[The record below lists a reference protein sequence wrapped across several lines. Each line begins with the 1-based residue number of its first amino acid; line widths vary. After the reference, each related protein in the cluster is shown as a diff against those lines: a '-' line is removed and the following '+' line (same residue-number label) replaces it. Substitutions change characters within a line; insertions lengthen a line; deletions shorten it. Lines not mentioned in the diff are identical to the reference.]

1 MVSSGMELIRN
12 AQALLPRRLTQMY
25 VDTKRSY
32 EQIVQA
38 NITNPQLS
46 SLHLK
51 LRIQKDRL
59 VAWGLEW
66 ADSKADQTGDID
78 GSLDRAGISD
88 LVASIMSS
96 IRELLDEAERIQ
108 PRSRPQL
115 PGGYPVEKAGM
126 LFSPTNQW
134 TSIDLA
140 RLGDIVKDITTSI
153 DTLCDLSRSQ
163 EILRQGS
170 TSQNE
175 KYSTGQSEKHSP
187 NAVFNPGK
195 SGVSQAQVSLENATT
210 AGNEPIPSTWS
221 EVAVST
227 RIDPSK
233 LRFPEVRQTTE
244 SSPPSY
250 ENIANKSDDRVFAC
264 LLDMSP
270 SNAPRNQSE
279 GKPVLLD
286 YGFIQDADPE
296 TGHLLSLRRYEELC
310 IALDQKFDESR
321 SRYTGTL
328 RLLGWFVD
336 PHRPRYAFVYEVP
349 GPASLN
355 IRSLD
360 QHHSPQSLLS
370 FLQHAADTV
379 SNNMP
384 CLEDRFRL
392 AFRLALS
399 LLHIHAKGISHRNI
413 NSSNVVFVDEDR
425 PTDANSMPWKEGAI
439 RHPLLTSFDTCAEDT
454 RVPHQESFIS
464 KIYRHPMAES
474 GKRTAYK
481 PAYDIYSLGLILLEV
496 GLWMPIHQLWKTKY
510 SHQIFKARLQTVY
523 SKKLAGKCGNRYMRV
538 VEYCLSAAD
547 TRRANQSTTNQ
558 QSSER
563 QQPKLQTDFYWNALK
578 PLERCCMIDD
588 DDQPIILPASFTSSP
603 PEPLPMGG
611 EAVSVPVPWQ
621 ALKADSPTQPG
632 HKVDLLVWSH
642 NIPQPA
648 RAYFDTVMMPR
659 LTRMLAKAIN
669 RWESYE
675 IDVFM
680 AGKNPETAKPTVL
693 MVCSSILRAWKI
705 LEYVNQDKG
714 LFDIQVASGQIT
726 WSKKK
731 KRRQKKAAAPEVSQV
746 TGRQP
751 SRYQEKPTCGAS
763 IGCFV
768 DEQHSEAVTFG
779 GIVLVNGEAHGMS
792 VHHMLQED
800 QEPDLSLD
808 GLESLLPD
816 EMAILD
822 ISEDKVHDLE
832 CLRALDSDDSEMVED
847 INMGDLPGTM
857 PGEGEHVIVTQPAL
871 DDVDENFFPDEDEM
885 SDDHLVSHGLGN
897 IHASSGQRRLM
908 YGSVAHEVDW
918 ALFKIHEE
926 RRAST
931 NTVEGG
937 VKHCQAQGSY
947 PSQVLKA
954 ETLGSLRVH
963 AYGSTSGLAT
973 GTILPTMQQ
982 TKMPGR
988 VYPSPVWRVKG
999 DFGVGGDSGA
1009 WVIDNATGGVCGHVT
1024 AYSEFGQY
1032 ATISPMEVM
1041 LHDME
1046 QILGASVALPPVY
1059 HDTKATACMS
1069 FKHQLVANEPQL
1081 IGIKGKN
1088 PIDRNNYRRESFG
1101 SDYVSGS
1108 EPEDD
1113 APKGTTAPISPPL
1126 ATSPPTSSHHQ
1137 MADISLDEV
1146 AKKWN
1151 REQGK
1156 RNSRGG
1162 SPIKEKGFGEPV
1174 QMKGDGVQARG

>member
-1 MVSSGMELIRN
+1 MDLIRN
-12 AQALLPRRLTQMY
+12 AHALLPRRLTQMY

-51 LRIQKDRL
+51 LRVQKDRL

-66 ADSKADQTGDID
+66 ADSKADHTGDID

-108 PRSRPQL
+108 PRSRSQI
-115 PGGYPVEKAGM
+115 PGGYPVDKAGM
-126 LFSPTNQW
+126 LFSPSNQW

-140 RLGDIVKDITTSI
+140 RLEDIVKDITTSI

-163 EILRQGS
+163 EIHHQGS
-170 TSQNE
+170 TRQNE
-175 KYSTGQSEKHSP
+175 KHSTGQTEKQSS
-187 NAVFNPGK
+187 NAIINPGK
-195 SGVSQAQVSLENATT
+195 SGVSQAQVSSENTMT
-210 AGNEPIPSTWS
+210 AGRGSILSTWS
-221 EVAVST
+221 QAAAST
-227 RIDPSK
+227 RIDPSR
-233 LRFPEVRQTTE
+233 LRFQEIKQTTE
-244 SSPPSY
+244 PSPPSY

-264 LLDMSP
+264 LLDVPP
-270 SNAPRNQSE
+270 SNAPQNQSE

-286 YGFIQDADPE
+286 YGFIQDADSE
-296 TGHLLSLRRYEELC
+296 TGRLPSLRRYEELC
-310 IALDQKFDESR
+310 IALDQKFDDTR
-321 SRYTGTL
+321 SRYTGTM
-328 RLLGWFVD
+328 RLIGWFVD

-349 GPASLN
+349 GPTSLN
-355 IRSLD
+355 LSSLD

-370 FLQHAADTV
+370 FLQHSANTV
-379 SNNMP
+379 TNNMP

-399 LLHIHAKGISHRNI
+399 LLHIHAKGVTHRNI
-413 NSSNVVFVDEDR
+413 NSSNIIFVDQTHSAD
-425 PTDANSMPWKEGAI
+425 TNTSPWKDGAI
-439 RHPLLTSFDTCAEDT
+439 RRPLLTSFDTSAENAHAA
-454 RVPHQESFIS
+454 HQESFIS
-464 KIYRHPMAES
+464 SIYRHPMAES
-474 GKRTAYK
+474 GKRTTYK

-496 GLWMPIHQLWKTKY
+496 GLWMPIHTLWKTKY
-510 SHQIFKARLQTVY
+510 SHQIFKGRLQTVY
-523 SKKLAGKCGNRYMRV
+523 CKKLAGKCGNRYMRV

-547 TRRANQSTTNQ
+547 ASRPSQTNSNQ

-588 DDQPIILPASFTSSP
+588 DDQPIILPASFTSVP
-603 PEPLPMGG
+603 PEPLPVAS
-611 EAVSVPVPWQ
+611 EAVSEQVPWQ
-621 ALKADSPTQPG
+621 ALKVDSPTQPG
-632 HKVDLLVWSH
+632 HKCDLLVWSH
-642 NIPQPA
+642 SLPQPV
-648 RAYFDTVMMPR
+648 RTYFDTVMMPR
-659 LTRMLAKAIN
+659 LSRMLAKAIN

-675 IDVFM
+675 INVFM
-680 AGKNPETAKPTVL
+680 AGKTPETAKPTVL

-705 LEYVNQDKG
+705 LQYVNEDKG
-714 LFDIQVASGQIT
+714 LFDVQVASGQIT

-731 KRRQKKAAAPEVSQV
+731 KRRPKKAAAPEVTQ
-746 TGRQP
+746 TNGRQP

-779 GIVLVNGEAHGMS
+779 GIVLVDGEAHGMS

-800 QEPDLSLD
+800 QEPDLSLE

-822 ISEDKVHDLE
+822 ISEDKMHDLE
-832 CLRALDSDDSEMVED
+832 CLRALDSEDSGMFED

-857 PGEGEHVIVTQPAL
+857 PGDGEHIIVTQPAL
-871 DDVDENFFPDEDEM
+871 DDVDDKFFPDEDEM

-897 IHASSGQRRLM
+897 IHASSGLRRLT
-908 YGSVAHEVDW
+908 YGSVAHEIDW

-937 VKHCQAQGSY
+937 AKHCQAQGSY

-954 ETLGSLRVH
+954 ENLGSLQVH
-963 AYGSTSGLAT
+963 AYGSTSGLAS

-1032 ATISPMEVM
+1032 ATIAPMEVM

-1046 QILGASVALPPVY
+1046 QILGASVALPPT
-1059 HDTKATACMS
+1059 HDEATANAAMS
-1069 FKHQLVANEPQL
+1069 FKYQIVANEPQL
-1081 IGIKGKN
+1081 AENKGKN
-1088 PIDRNNYRRESFG
+1088 PISCDRHRRHSID
-1101 SDYVSGS
+1101 SDYSLAS
-1108 EPEDD
+1108 EPEYE
-1113 APKGTTAPISPPL
+1113 AAKGPITPPLSPPI
-1126 ATSPPTSSHHQ
+1126 ATSPPASSNQQ
-1137 MADISLDEV
+1137 MADLSLDEV

-1162 SPIKEKGFGEPV
+1162 SPIKGKGLREPV
-1174 QMKGDGVQARG
+1174 QMNGDGVQARA

>member
-1 MVSSGMELIRN
+1 MELIRN
-12 AQALLPRRLTQMY
+12 AHALLPRRLTQMY

-32 EQIVQA
+32 ELIVQA

-51 LRIQKDRL
+51 LRIQKDRY

-66 ADSKADQTGDID
+66 ADSKADQGGDID

-115 PGGYPVEKAGM
+115 PGGYPIDNKAM
-126 LFSPTNQW
+126 LFNPTNQW
-134 TSIDLA
+134 TPVDVA
-140 RLGDIVKDITTSI
+140 RLEDIVKDITTSI

-170 TSQNE
+170 THHDAKPSI
-175 KYSTGQSEKHSP
+175 GQSEKQSS

-195 SGVSQAQVSLENATT
+195 SGVAQAQLSLENVTT
-210 AGNEPIPSTWS
+210 ADSGSVPPMWS
-221 EVAVST
+221 RVTVST
-227 RIDPSK
+227 KIDPSR
-233 LRFPEVRQTTE
+233 LRFPMGRPTTE

-250 ENIANKSDDRVFAC
+250 ENIANKSDDRLFAW
-264 LLDMSP
+264 LLDVLP
-270 SNAPRNQSE
+270 SSAPLNHSE

-286 YGFIQDADPE
+286 YGSLQDIDPE
-296 TGHLLSLRRYEELC
+296 TGRLPSLRRYEELWR
-310 IALDQKFDESR
+310 AFGQKSDESR
-321 SRYTGTL
+321 SRYIGTM
-328 RLLGWFVD
+328 RLIGWFVD
-336 PHRPRYAFVYEVP
+336 SYRRRYAFVYEVP
-349 GPASLN
+349 GPAFLS
-355 IRSLD
+355 IDSLD
-360 QHHSPQSLLS
+360 LRYSPQSLLS
-370 FLQHAADTV
+370 FLQHAANTD

-399 LLHIHAKGISHRNI
+399 LLHIHANGISHRNI
-413 NSSNVVFVDEDR
+413 NSSNVVFVDGSR
-425 PTDANSMPWKEGAI
+425 PTDANSMPWKDGAI
-439 RHPLLTSFDTCAEDT
+439 RHPLLTSFDTSAEDT
-454 RVPHQESFIS
+454 HVAHQESFIS
-464 KIYRHPMAES
+464 SIYRHPMAES
-474 GKRTAYK
+474 GKRTTYK
-481 PAYDIYSLGLILLEV
+481 AAYDIYSLGLILLEV

-510 SHQIFKARLQTVY
+510 SHQHFKARLQNVY

-538 VEYCLSAAD
+538 IEYCLSAAD
-547 TRRANQSTTNQ
+547 TRR
-558 QSSER
+558 SER

-588 DDQPIILPASFTSSP
+588 DDQPMILPASFTSSAS
-603 PEPLPMGG
+603 EPLPGAR
-611 EAVSVPVPWQ
+611 EVVPAPVPWQ
-621 ALKADSPTQPG
+621 ALKVDSPTQPG
-632 HKVDLLVWSH
+632 YKSDLLVWSH

-659 LTRMLAKAIN
+659 LSRMLAKAIN

-680 AGKNPETAKPTVL
+680 AGNTPETAKPTVL
-693 MVCSSILRAWKI
+693 MVCNSILRAWKI
-705 LEYVNQDKG
+705 MQYVNEDKR

-726 WSKKK
+726 CSKKK
-731 KRRQKKAAAPEVSQV
+731 KRRQKKVVGPGANQAS
-746 TGRQP
+746 TRQP

-792 VHHMLQED
+792 VHHMLQEEK
-800 QEPDLSLD
+800 EPDLSVE
-808 GLESLLPD
+808 GFECLLPD

-822 ISEDKVHDLE
+822 ISEDKLHDLE
-832 CLRALDSDDSEMVED
+832 CLRALDSDDSDMDED
-847 INMGDLPGTM
+847 VNMGDLPGTM
-857 PGEGEHVIVTQPAL
+857 PGGGEHVIVTQPAL
-871 DDVDENFFPDEDEM
+871 DDVEENFFPDPREM

-897 IHASSGQRRLM
+897 IHASSGLRRLT

-926 RRAST
+926 RRTAT

-937 VKHCQAQGSY
+937 AKHCQVQGSY
-947 PSQVLKA
+947 PSLVLKA

-963 AYGSTSGLAT
+963 AFGSTSGLAT

-1009 WVIDNATGGVCGHVT
+1009 WVIDNATGGLCGHVT
-1024 AYSEFGQY
+1024 AYSDFGQY
-1032 ATISPMEVM
+1032 ATIAPMEVM

-1046 QILGASVALPPVY
+1046 KVLGASVTLPQTQ
-1059 HDTKATACMS
+1059 DGATATADLSVRDQIIADEQQCTES
-1069 FKHQLVANEPQL
+1069 
-1081 IGIKGKN
+1081 KGKN
-1088 PIDRNNYRRESFG
+1088 PIDSENDRRQSID
-1101 SDYVSGS
+1101 SYYISGNDS
-1108 EPEDD
+1108 EDD
-1113 APKGTTAPISPPL
+1113 AATGPAPLISPPL
-1126 ATSPPTSSHHQ
+1126 ATSPPASSHQ
-1137 MADISLDEV
+1137 ERADISLDEV

-1151 REQGK
+1151 REQEK

-1162 SPIKEKGFGEPV
+1162 SPIKGKGLAEPV

>member
-1 MVSSGMELIRN
+1 
-12 AQALLPRRLTQMY
+12 MY
-25 VDTKRSY
+25 VETKRSY

-66 ADSKADQTGDID
+66 ADSKADQPGDID
-78 GSLDRAGISD
+78 KSLDRAGISD
-88 LVASIMSS
+88 LVVSIMSS

-108 PRSRPQL
+108 PRSRSHI
-115 PGGYPVEKAGM
+115 PGGYPVDKAGM
-126 LFSPTNQW
+126 LFSPSNQW

-140 RLGDIVKDITTSI
+140 RLEDIVKDITTSI

-170 TSQNE
+170 TSQDE
-175 KYSTGQSEKHSP
+175 KRSTGQSGKQPS
-187 NAVFNPGK
+187 NTVFNPGK

-210 AGNEPIPSTWS
+210 AVKESMASAWS
-221 EVAVST
+221 QVAVST
-227 RIDPSK
+227 QIDPSK

-264 LLDMSP
+264 LLDMLP
-270 SNAPRNQSE
+270 SNAPRDQSE

-296 TGHLLSLRRYEELC
+296 TGQLPSLRRYEELC
-310 IALDQKFDESR
+310 IALDQEYDESR
-321 SRYTGTL
+321 SRYTGTM

-349 GPASLN
+349 GPISLS
-355 IRSLD
+355 IRSLN

-370 FLQHAADTV
+370 FLQHAANTI

-413 NSSNVVFVDEDR
+413 NSSNIVFMDDDH
-425 PTDANSMPWKEGAI
+425 PTDPDAMPWKEGAI
-439 RHPLLTSFDTCAEDT
+439 RHPLLTSFDTCAEDA
-454 RVPHQESFIS
+454 RAPHQESFIS
-464 KIYRHPMAES
+464 SIYRHPMAKS
-474 GKRTAYK
+474 GKRIAYK

-496 GLWMPIHQLWKTKY
+496 GLWMPIHTLWKTKY
-510 SHQIFKARLQTVY
+510 SEQGFKTRLQTLY

-547 TRRANQSTTNQ
+547 VRRPNPSATNQ
-558 QSSER
+558 QSSQR
-563 QQPKLQTDFYWNALK
+563 QQPKLQTDFYWNVLK

-588 DDQPIILPASFTSSP
+588 DDQPIILPAAFTSDP
-603 PEPLPMGG
+603 PEPLSVTN
-611 EAVSVPVPWQ
+611 EAVSVPIPWQ
-621 ALKADSPTQPG
+621 ALKADSPIQPG
-632 HKVDLLVWSH
+632 HKVDVLVWSH

-648 RAYFDTVMMPR
+648 RTYFDMVMMPR
-659 LTRMLAKAIN
+659 LSRMLAKAIN

-680 AGKNPETAKPTVL
+680 AGKTPETAKPTIL
-693 MVCSSILRAWKI
+693 MVCNSILRAWKI
-705 LEYVNQDKG
+705 LEYVNQDKR

-731 KRRQKKAAAPEVSQV
+731 KRRQKKAADPGVAQIK
-746 TGRQP
+746 GRQP

-808 GLESLLPD
+808 GIEGLLPD

-822 ISEDKVHDLE
+822 ISEDKLHDLE
-832 CLRALDSDDSEMVED
+832 CLRALDSEGFDILED
-847 INMGDLPGTM
+847 VNMGDLPGTL
-857 PGEGEHVIVTQPAL
+857 PGEGEHIIVTQPAL
-871 DDVDENFFPDEDEM
+871 DDVDENFFPDEDEI
-885 SDDHLVSHGLGN
+885 SDDHLVSHGLGS
-897 IHASSGQRRLM
+897 IHASSGLRRVT
-908 YGSVAHEVDW
+908 YQSVAHEVDW
-918 ALFKIHEE
+918 LLFKIHEE

-931 NTVEGG
+931 NMLEGG
-937 VKHCQAQGSY
+937 AKHCQAQGSY
-947 PSQVLKA
+947 PSEVLKA
-954 ETLGSLRVH
+954 ETLGSLQVH

-973 GTILPTMQQ
+973 GTILPSMQQ

-1032 ATISPMEVM
+1032 ATIAPMEVL

-1046 QILGASVALPPVY
+1046 QTLKASVALPPTHHGV
-1059 HDTKATACMS
+1059 TATAAMS
-1069 FKHQLVANEPQL
+1069 FKHQMYGNEPQL
-1081 IGIKGKN
+1081 TGKGK
-1088 PIDRNNYRRESFG
+1088 ESTFG
-1101 SDYVSGS
+1101 CQSSTSNFISGS
-1108 EPEDD
+1108 EPEGDV
-1113 APKGTTAPISPPL
+1113 ANGKIGPFSPPI
-1126 ATSPPTSSHHQ
+1126 ATSPSHNQ
-1137 MADISLDEV
+1137 MVDLSLDEV

-1156 RNSRGG
+1156 KNSRGG
-1162 SPIKEKGFGEPV
+1162 SPIKEKGFGDPV
-1174 QMKGDGVQARG
+1174 QMTGDGVQARG

>member
-1 MVSSGMELIRN
+1 
-12 AQALLPRRLTQMY
+12 MY

-32 EQIVQA
+32 EQVVQA

-51 LRIQKDRL
+51 LRVQKDRL

-66 ADSKADQTGDID
+66 ADSKAEQIGDID

-115 PGGYPVEKAGM
+115 PGGYPVDKAGM

-140 RLGDIVKDITTSI
+140 RLEDIVKDITTSI

-170 TSQNE
+170 TGQNE
-175 KYSTGQSEKHSP
+175 KRSTGQNEKQSS
-187 NAVFNPGK
+187 NVVFNPGK

-210 AGNEPIPSTWS
+210 AGKESVLSTWS
-221 EVAVST
+221 QVALST
-227 RIDPSK
+227 WIDPSR

-264 LLDMSP
+264 LLDVLP
-270 SNAPRNQSE
+270 STASRNQSE
-279 GKPVLLD
+279 GRPVLLD
-286 YGFIQDADPE
+286 YGFFQDADPE
-296 TGHLLSLRRYEELC
+296 TGRLPSLRRYEELC
-310 IALDQKFDESR
+310 IALDQKSDDSR
-321 SRYTGTL
+321 SRYTGTT

-336 PHRPRYAFVYEVP
+336 PHRQRYAFVYEVP
-349 GPASLN
+349 GPASLS

-360 QHHSPQSLLS
+360 QLHPPQSLLS
-370 FLQHAADTV
+370 FLQHAANTI

-413 NSSNVVFVDEDR
+413 NSSNVVFVDESR
-425 PTDANSMPWKEGAI
+425 STDTNAMPWKDGAI
-439 RHPLLTSFDTCAEDT
+439 RHPLLTSFDTSAEDT
-454 RVPHQESFIS
+454 PTAHRESFIS
-464 KIYRHPMAES
+464 SIYRHPMAES

-496 GLWMPIHQLWKTKY
+496 GLWMPIHQFWKTKY

-538 VEYCLSAAD
+538 VEYCLSAAEA
-547 TRRANQSTTNQ
+547 RRPNQSTANQ
-558 QSSER
+558 QTSER
-563 QQPKLQTDFYWNALK
+563 QQPKLQMDFYWNALK

-588 DDQPIILPASFTSSP
+588 DDQPIILPASFTSGP
-603 PEPLPMGG
+603 PEPLPVAS
-611 EAVSVPVPWQ
+611 EVVSAPVPWQ
-621 ALKADSPTQPG
+621 ALKVDSPTQPG
-632 HKVDLLVWSH
+632 HKFDILVWSH

-648 RAYFDTVMMPR
+648 RTYFDAVMMPR
-659 LTRMLAKAIN
+659 LSRMLAKAIN

-675 IDVFM
+675 VDVFM
-680 AGKNPETAKPTVL
+680 AGKTPETAKPTVL

-705 LEYVNQDKG
+705 MQYVNEDKG

-731 KRRQKKAAAPEVSQV
+731 KRRQKKGAAPEVNQI

-751 SRYQEKPTCGAS
+751 SRYQDKPTCGAS

-808 GLESLLPD
+808 GLEGLLPD

-822 ISEDKVHDLE
+822 ISEDKLHDLE
-832 CLRALDSDDSEMVED
+832 CLRALDSDDFDIVED

-857 PGEGEHVIVTQPAL
+857 PGDGEHVIVTQPAL
-871 DDVDENFFPDEDEM
+871 DDVDEKFFPDEDEM

-897 IHASSGQRRLM
+897 IHASSGLRRLT

-931 NTVEGG
+931 NIVEGG
-937 VKHCQAQGSY
+937 AKHCHAQGSY

-973 GTILPTMQQ
+973 GTILPTMQH

-988 VYPSPVWRVKG
+988 IYPSPVWRVKG

-1032 ATISPMEVM
+1032 ATIAPMEVM

-1046 QILGASVALPPVY
+1046 QTLGASVALPPT
-1059 HDTKATACMS
+1059 HDGATGTVVTS
-1069 FKHQLVANEPQL
+1069 FKHQIVVNEPQL
-1081 IGIKGKN
+1081 TGNKGKD
-1088 PIDRNNYRRESFG
+1088 PIDRDDYRLQSIK
-1101 SDYVSGS
+1101 SNYVSGS

-1113 APKGTTAPISPPL
+1113 AAKGTTAPISPPL
-1126 ATSPPTSSHHQ
+1126 ATSPPASSHHQ
-1137 MADISLDEV
+1137 VADLSLDEV

-1162 SPIKEKGFGEPV
+1162 SPIKGKGFVEPV
-1174 QMKGDGVQARG
+1174 QMNGDGVQARG

>member
-1 MVSSGMELIRN
+1 
-12 AQALLPRRLTQMY
+12 MY
-25 VDTKRSY
+25 VDTKKSY
-32 EQIVQA
+32 EQVVQA

-51 LRIQKDRL
+51 LRVQKDRL

-108 PRSRPQL
+108 PRSRPQI
-115 PGGYPVEKAGM
+115 PGGYPVDKAGM
-126 LFSPTNQW
+126 LFSPANQW
-134 TSIDLA
+134 TSLDLA
-140 RLGDIVKDITTSI
+140 RLEDIVKDITTSI

-163 EILRQGS
+163 EILRHGS
-170 TSQNE
+170 SGQNE
-175 KYSTGQSEKHSP
+175 KRSTGQAEKQFPS
-187 NAVFNPGK
+187 AILNPGK
-195 SGVSQAQVSLENATT
+195 SGVSHAQVALENATT
-210 AGNEPIPSTWS
+210 AVKESIPASWS
-221 EVAVST
+221 QATAST
-227 RIDPSK
+227 RIDPSR
-233 LRFPEVRQTTE
+233 LRFPEVRKTTE

-250 ENIANKSDDRVFAC
+250 ENIANKSDDRLFAC
-264 LLDMSP
+264 LLDILP
-270 SNAPRNQSE
+270 SNAPRNQYE

-286 YGFIQDADPE
+286 YGFIQDVDPE
-296 TGHLLSLRRYEELC
+296 TGRLPSLRRYEELC
-310 IALDQKFDESR
+310 IALDQNSEESS
-321 SRYTGTL
+321 SRYTGTM

-349 GPASLN
+349 RPASLS
-355 IRSLD
+355 ITSLD
-360 QHHSPQSLLS
+360 QYHPPQSLLS
-370 FLQHAADTV
+370 FLQHAANTV
-379 SNNMP
+379 TINMP

-399 LLHIHAKGISHRNI
+399 LLHIHAKGVSHRNI
-413 NSSNVVFVDEDR
+413 NSSNVVFVDVDR
-425 PTDANSMPWKEGAI
+425 PTDTNPMPWKDGAI
-439 RHPLLTSFDTCAEDT
+439 RRPFLTSFDTSAEDT
-454 RVPHQESFIS
+454 RAAHQESFIS
-464 KIYRHPMAES
+464 SIYRHPMAES

-481 PAYDIYSLGLILLEV
+481 SAYDIYSLGLILLEV

-510 SHQIFKARLQTVY
+510 SHRSFKARLQTVY
-523 SKKLAGKCGNRYMRV
+523 SKKLAGKCGDRYMRV
-538 VEYCLSAAD
+538 VEYCLTAAD
-547 TRRANQSTTNQ
+547 AKRPNQSNANQQ
-558 QSSER
+558 PSER
-563 QQPKLQTDFYWNALK
+563 QHPKLQTDFYWNALK

-588 DDQPIILPASFTSSP
+588 DDQPIVLPASLTPSHP
-603 PEPLPMGG
+603 DPLPVAS
-611 EAVSVPVPWQ
+611 EAVSAPVPWQ
-621 ALKADSPTQPG
+621 ALKVDSPTQPG
-632 HKVDLLVWSH
+632 HKCDLLVWSH
-642 NIPQPA
+642 NIPQPV

-659 LTRMLAKAIN
+659 LSRMLAKAIN

-675 IDVFM
+675 VNVFM
-680 AGKNPETAKPTVL
+680 AGKSPETAKPTVL

-705 LEYVNQDKG
+705 LQYVNEDKG
-714 LFDIQVASGQIT
+714 LFDIQVASGQIS

-731 KRRQKKAAAPEVSQV
+731 KRRQKKAVTPEVSQ
-746 TGRQP
+746 TKGRQP
-751 SRYQEKPTCGAS
+751 SRYQAKPTCGAS

-779 GIVLVNGEAHGMS
+779 GIVLVDGEAHGMS

-822 ISEDKVHDLE
+822 ISEDRLHDLE
-832 CLRALDSDDSEMVED
+832 CLRALDSDDSEIVDD

-857 PGEGEHVIVTQPAL
+857 PGEGEHIIVTQPAL
-871 DDVDENFFPDEDEM
+871 DDVEENFFPDEDEM

-897 IHASSGQRRLM
+897 IHASSGLRRLT

-937 VKHCQAQGSY
+937 VKHCQAQGTY

-954 ETLGSLRVH
+954 EALGSLQVH
-963 AYGSTSGLAT
+963 AYGSTSGLAA

-999 DFGVGGDSGA
+999 EFGVGGDSGA

-1024 AYSEFGQY
+1024 AYSDFGQY
-1032 ATISPMEVM
+1032 ATIAPMEVM

-1046 QILGASVALPPVY
+1046 QTLGASVALPPTHHEAAV
-1059 HDTKATACMS
+1059 MS
-1069 FKHQLVANEPQL
+1069 FKHQIVADETQL
-1081 IGIKGKN
+1081 TQDKGKG
-1088 PIDRNNYRRESFG
+1088 PINCEYTRRRSIDSNYN
-1101 SDYVSGS
+1101 SDS

-1113 APKGTTAPISPPL
+1113 AAKGSMTPPLSPPI
-1126 ATSPPTSSHHQ
+1126 ATSPPASSHQQ
-1137 MADISLDEV
+1137 MADLSLDEV

-1162 SPIKEKGFGEPV
+1162 SPIKGKGKGFGEPV
-1174 QMKGDGVQARG
+1174 QMKGDGVQARC

>member
-1 MVSSGMELIRN
+1 
-12 AQALLPRRLTQMY
+12 MY
-25 VDTKRSY
+25 VDTKKSY
-32 EQIVQA
+32 EQVVQA

-51 LRIQKDRL
+51 LRVQKDRL

-108 PRSRPQL
+108 PRSRPQI
-115 PGGYPVEKAGM
+115 PGGYPVDKAGM

-140 RLGDIVKDITTSI
+140 RLEDIVKDITTSI

-163 EILRQGS
+163 QIHRQGS
-170 TSQNE
+170 TAQNE
-175 KYSTGQSEKHSP
+175 KVSTDQTEKQSS
-187 NAVFNPGK
+187 NAVPKPGK
-195 SGVSQAQVSLENATT
+195 SGVSLAQVSLENATT
-210 AGNEPIPSTWS
+210 AGQETVPLTWS
-221 EVAVST
+221 QAAAST
-227 RIDPSK
+227 RIDPSR

-264 LLDMSP
+264 LLDTSP
-270 SNAPRNQSE
+270 SNAPRNHSE

-296 TGHLLSLRRYEELC
+296 TSRLPSLRRYEELC
-310 IALDQKFDESR
+310 IALDQNSDETR
-321 SRYTGTL
+321 SRYTGTM
-328 RLLGWFVD
+328 RLIGWFVD

-349 GPASLN
+349 GPASLS
-355 IRSLD
+355 ITSLD
-360 QHHSPQSLLS
+360 AHNSPQSLLS
-370 FLQHAADTV
+370 FLQHAANTFT
-379 SNNMP
+379 NNMP
-384 CLEDRFRL
+384 SLEDRFRL

-399 LLHIHAKGISHRNI
+399 LLHIHAKGVSHRNI
-413 NSSNVVFVDEDR
+413 NSSNVVFVDVDR
-425 PTDANSMPWKEGAI
+425 STDANAMPWKDGAI
-439 RHPLLTSFDTCAEDT
+439 RRPFLTSFDTSADDT
-454 RVPHQESFIS
+454 HAAHQESFIS
-464 KIYRHPMAES
+464 SIYRHPMAES

-481 PAYDIYSLGLILLEV
+481 AAYDIYSFGLILLEV

-510 SHQIFKARLQTVY
+510 SHQTFKARLQTIY

-547 TRRANQSTTNQ
+547 ARRQNQSSADQ
-558 QSSER
+558 QPSER

-578 PLERCCMIDD
+578 PLERCCLIDD
-588 DDQPIILPASFTSSP
+588 DDQPIILPASFTSDR
-603 PEPLPMGG
+603 PEPLPM
-611 EAVSVPVPWQ
+611 ATKAISAPVPWH
-621 ALKADSPTQPG
+621 ALKVDSPTQPG
-632 HKVDLLVWSH
+632 QKCDLLVWSY
-642 NIPQPA
+642 NIPQPV

-659 LTRMLAKAIN
+659 LSRMLAKAIN

-675 IDVFM
+675 IDIFM
-680 AGKNPETAKPTVL
+680 AGQTPETAKPTVL

-705 LEYVNQDKG
+705 LQYVNEDKR
-714 LFDIQVASGQIT
+714 LFDVQVASGQIS
-726 WSKKK
+726 WSKRK
-731 KRRQKKAAAPEVSQV
+731 KRRQKKAVTAEVCQEK
-746 TGRQP
+746 GRQP
-751 SRYQEKPTCGAS
+751 TRYQAKPTCGAS

-792 VHHMLQED
+792 VHHMLQD
-800 QEPDLSLD
+800 DVEPDLNLD

-822 ISEDKVHDLE
+822 ISEDRLHDLE
-832 CLRALDSDDSEMVED
+832 CLRALDSDEPEMAED
-847 INMGDLPGTM
+847 INMGDFPGTM
-857 PGEGEHVIVTQPAL
+857 PGQGEHIIVTQPAL

-885 SDDHLVSHGLGN
+885 SDDHLISHGLGN
-897 IHASSGQRRLM
+897 ICASSGLRRLT

-931 NTVEGG
+931 NLVEGG
-937 VKHCQAQGSY
+937 AKHCQVRGSY
-947 PSQVLKA
+947 PSQVLKT
-954 ETLGSLRVH
+954 ETLGNLRVH

-973 GTILPTMQQ
+973 GTILPAMQQ

-1009 WVIDNATGGVCGHVT
+1009 WVIDNVTGGLCGHVT
-1024 AYSEFGQY
+1024 AYSDFGQY
-1032 ATISPMEVM
+1032 ATIAPMEVM

-1046 QILGASVALPPVY
+1046 QTLGASVALPPI
-1059 HDTKATACMS
+1059 HHAAAIMS
-1069 FKHQLVANEPQL
+1069 FKNQIVPNEPQL
-1081 IGIKGKN
+1081 TENKGKDT
-1088 PIDRNNYRRESFG
+1088 IRCDRYRRQSIDSHYNADSES
-1101 SDYVSGS
+1101 
-1108 EPEDD
+1108 EDE
-1113 APKGTTAPISPPL
+1113 AAKGTTTPPLSPPV
-1126 ATSPPTSSHHQ
+1126 ATSPPASSHQQ
-1137 MADISLDEV
+1137 MADLSLDEV

-1162 SPIKEKGFGEPV
+1162 SPVKGRGFGEPV
-1174 QMKGDGVQARG
+1174 QMKGDGVRARG

>member
-1 MVSSGMELIRN
+1 
-12 AQALLPRRLTQMY
+12 MY

-32 EQIVQA
+32 EQIVQT

-66 ADSKADQTGDID
+66 ADSRADQTGDID

-115 PGGYPVEKAGM
+115 PGGYPVDKAGM

-140 RLGDIVKDITTSI
+140 RLEDIVKDITTSI

-170 TSQNE
+170 TSHI
-175 KYSTGQSEKHSP
+175 KKDSTGQSEKQSS
-187 NAVFNPGK
+187 NTVFNPGK
-195 SGVSQAQVSLENATT
+195 SGVSQAQVSLANATT
-210 AGNEPIPSTWS
+210 ASKESIPSTWPQ
-221 EVAVST
+221 VAVST
-227 RIDPSK
+227 QIDPSK
-233 LRFPEVRQTTE
+233 LRFPEMRQTTE

-264 LLDMSP
+264 LLDVLP
-270 SNAPRNQSE
+270 SNAQSE

-286 YGFIQDADPE
+286 YGFIQDADPQ
-296 TGHLLSLRRYEELC
+296 TSLLPSLRRYEELC
-310 IALDQKFDESR
+310 MALDQKSNESR
-321 SRYTGTL
+321 SRYTGTM

-349 GPASLN
+349 WPASLS
-355 IRSLD
+355 IRSLN
-360 QHHSPQSLLS
+360 QHYSPQSLLS
-370 FLQHAADTV
+370 FLQHAANTV

-413 NSSNVVFVDEDR
+413 NSSNVVFVDQDL
-425 PTDANSMPWKEGAI
+425 PTDGNAQPWKEGAI
-439 RHPLLTSFDTCAEDT
+439 RHPLLTSFDTCAEDA
-454 RVPHQESFIS
+454 RAPHQESFIS
-464 KIYRHPMAES
+464 SIYRHPMAES

-481 PAYDIYSLGLILLEV
+481 PAFDIYSLGLILLEV
-496 GLWMPIHQLWKTKY
+496 GLWVPIHQLWKAKY
-510 SHQIFKARLQTVY
+510 SDQTFKARLQTVY

-547 TRRANQSTTNQ
+547 ARRPNQSTTNQ
-558 QSSER
+558 QSSES

-588 DDQPIILPASFTSSP
+588 DDQPVILPTSFTSSP
-603 PEPLPMGG
+603 PEPLPVAS
-611 EAVSVPVPWQ
+611 EAVSAPVPWQ

-632 HKVDLLVWSH
+632 HKVDVLVWSY

-648 RAYFDTVMMPR
+648 RTYFDTVMMPR
-659 LTRMLAKAIN
+659 LSRMLAKAIN

-680 AGKNPETAKPTVL
+680 AGTTPETAKPTVL
-693 MVCSSILRAWKI
+693 MICNSILRAWKI

-714 LFDIQVASGQIT
+714 FFDIQVASGQVT

-731 KRRQKKAAAPEVSQV
+731 KRRQKKIVAPEVSRIK
-746 TGRQP
+746 GRQP

-779 GIVLVNGEAHGMS
+779 GIVLVDGEAHGMS

-800 QEPDLSLD
+800 EEPDLSLD

-822 ISEDKVHDLE
+822 ISEDKLHDLE
-832 CLRALDSDDSEMVED
+832 CLRALDSDDPTMIED
-847 INMGDLPGTM
+847 INMGDLPGTL
-857 PGEGEHVIVTQPAL
+857 PGEAEHVIVTQPAL

-885 SDDHLVSHGLGN
+885 SDDHLVSHGLGS
-897 IHASSGQRRLM
+897 IHASSGLRRLT
-908 YGSVAHEVDW
+908 YGSIAHEVDW
-918 ALFKIHEE
+918 ALFKIHKE

-931 NTVEGG
+931 NMVQGG
-937 VKHCQAQGSY
+937 AKHCQAQGSY

-954 ETLGSLRVH
+954 ETLGNLRVH
-963 AYGSTSGLAT
+963 AFGSTSGLAT

-1032 ATISPMEVM
+1032 ATIAPMEVM

-1046 QILGASVALPPVY
+1046 QTLGANVALPPTNHGV
-1059 HDTKATACMS
+1059 KATPVMS
-1069 FKHQLVANEPQL
+1069 FKHQIVANEPHL
-1081 IGIKGKN
+1081 TDSKGKSPTDHN
-1088 PIDRNNYRRESFG
+1088 NCRRQSIDSNYIS
-1101 SDYVSGS
+1101 SS
-1108 EPEDD
+1108 ELEDD
-1113 APKGTTAPISPPL
+1113 AVKGTTDPISPPL
-1126 ATSPPTSSHHQ
+1126 ATSPPASSHHQ
-1137 MADISLDEV
+1137 MPDLSLDEV

-1162 SPIKEKGFGEPV
+1162 SPIKGKGFGEPV
-1174 QMKGDGVQARG
+1174 QMKGEGVQARG

>member
-1 MVSSGMELIRN
+1 MELIRN
-12 AQALLPRRLTQMY
+12 AHALLPRRLTQMY

-32 EQIVQA
+32 EQVVQA

-59 VAWGLEW
+59 VAWGFEW

-115 PGGYPVEKAGM
+115 LGRYPVDKAGM
-126 LFSPTNQW
+126 LFSPAIQW

-140 RLGDIVKDITTSI
+140 RLEDIVKDITTSI

-175 KYSTGQSEKHSP
+175 KRSTGQSEKQSS

-195 SGVSQAQVSLENATT
+195 SGVSQAQVSLANART
-210 AGNEPIPSTWS
+210 AGKDSIPSTWS
-221 EVAVST
+221 PVAVST
-227 RIDPSK
+227 QIDPSK

-250 ENIANKSDDRVFAC
+250 ETIANKSDDRVFAC
-264 LLDMSP
+264 LIDVLL

-279 GKPVLLD
+279 GKLVLLD
-286 YGFIQDADPE
+286 YGFVQDADPE
-296 TGHLLSLRRYEELC
+296 TGSLPSLRRYEELC
-310 IALDQKFDESR
+310 IALDQNSDESR
-321 SRYTGTL
+321 SRYTGTM

-349 GPASLN
+349 GPISLRIGSLN
-355 IRSLD
+355 

-370 FLQHAADTV
+370 FLQHAANTV

-413 NSSNVVFVDEDR
+413 NSSNVVFVDGDL
-425 PTDANSMPWKEGAI
+425 PTDANAMPWKEGAI
-439 RHPLLTSFDTCAEDT
+439 RHPLLTSFDTCAED
-454 RVPHQESFIS
+454 RGAPHQESFIS
-464 KIYRHPMAES
+464 SIYRHPMAES

-510 SHQIFKARLQTVY
+510 SDQTFKARLQTVY

-547 TRRANQSTTNQ
+547 ARRPYQSTTNQ
-558 QSSER
+558 QSSES

-588 DDQPIILPASFTSSP
+588 DDQSIVLPASFTSSP
-603 PEPLPMGG
+603 PEPLPVA
-611 EAVSVPVPWQ
+611 EAVSAPVPWQ

-632 HKVDLLVWSH
+632 HKVDLLVWSY

-648 RAYFDTVMMPR
+648 RTYFDTVMMPR
-659 LTRMLAKAIN
+659 LSRMLAKAIN

-680 AGKNPETAKPTVL
+680 AGKTLETAKPTVL
-693 MVCSSILRAWKI
+693 MICSSILRAWKI

-714 LFDIQVASGQIT
+714 LFDIQVASGQVT

-731 KRRQKKAAAPEVSQV
+731 KRRQKKSAAPEVSR
-746 TGRQP
+746 TTDRQP

-822 ISEDKVHDLE
+822 ISEDKLHDLE
-832 CLRALDSDDSEMVED
+832 CLRALDSDDSAMVED
-847 INMGDLPGTM
+847 INMGDLPGTL

-871 DDVDENFFPDEDEM
+871 DDVDENFFPDEDDM
-885 SDDHLVSHGLGN
+885 SDDHLVSHGLGS
-897 IHASSGQRRLM
+897 IRASSGLRRLT
-908 YGSVAHEVDW
+908 YGSIAHEVDW

-931 NTVEGG
+931 NMVEGG
-937 VKHCQAQGSY
+937 TKHCQAQGSY
-947 PSQVLKA
+947 PSHVLKA

-1009 WVIDNATGGVCGHVT
+1009 WVIDNATGGLCGHVT
-1024 AYSEFGQY
+1024 AYSDFGQY
-1032 ATISPMEVM
+1032 ATIAPMEVM
-1041 LHDME
+1041 VHDME
-1046 QILGASVALPPVY
+1046 QTLGASVALPPTHY
-1059 HDTKATACMS
+1059 EPTATAVMS
-1069 FKHQLVANEPQL
+1069 SKHQIVANEPQL
-1081 IGIKGKN
+1081 IKIKGKEL
-1088 PIDRNNYRRESFG
+1088 IDRDNYRRQSV
-1101 SDYVSGS
+1101 DYNYVSDS

-1113 APKGTTAPISPPL
+1113 ATKGATDPISPPL
-1126 ATSPPTSSHHQ
+1126 ATSPPASSHHQ
-1137 MADISLDEV
+1137 IADLSLDEV

-1162 SPIKEKGFGEPV
+1162 SPIKGKGFGEPV

>member
-1 MVSSGMELIRN
+1 
-12 AQALLPRRLTQMY
+12 MY

-32 EQIVQA
+32 EQVVQT

-51 LRIQKDRL
+51 LRVQKDRL

-66 ADSKADQTGDID
+66 ADSKTDHAGDID

-108 PRSRPQL
+108 PRSRPQV
-115 PGGYPVEKAGM
+115 PGAYPVDKPGM

-134 TSIDLA
+134 TPVDLA

-170 TSQNE
+170 ASQDE
-175 KYSTGQSEKHSP
+175 KRSTGEVEKQPS
-187 NAVFNPGK
+187 NVVLNPGK
-195 SGVSQAQVSLENATT
+195 SGISQAQVSLQNAMT
-210 AGNEPIPSTWS
+210 ASKQSVPSTYS
-221 EVAVST
+221 QAAAST

-233 LRFPEVRQTTE
+233 LRFPEVRQTE

-250 ENIANKSDDRVFAC
+250 ENVANKSDDRVFAY
-264 LLDMSP
+264 LLDALP
-270 SNAPRNQSE
+270 SNSPRDQYQ
-279 GKPVLLD
+279 GRPVLLD
-286 YGFIQDADPE
+286 YGFIQDADPD
-296 TGHLLSLRRYEELC
+296 TGRLPSLRRYEELC
-310 IALDQKFDESR
+310 IALDQKSEEIE
-321 SRYTGTL
+321 SRYTGTM

-336 PHRPRYAFVYEVP
+336 LHRPRYAFVYEVP
-349 GPASLN
+349 GPASLRN
-355 IRSLD
+355 ISLD
-360 QHHSPQSLLS
+360 QRHSPQSLLS
-370 FLQHAADTV
+370 FLQHSANTV
-379 SNNMP
+379 TNNMP

-399 LLHIHAKGISHRNI
+399 LIHIHAKGISHRNI
-413 NSSNVVFVDEDR
+413 NSSNVVFVDQNHS
-425 PTDANSMPWKEGAI
+425 TDAHAMPWKDGVI
-439 RHPLLTSFDTCAEDT
+439 RRPFLTSFDTSSEDT
-454 RVPHQESFIS
+454 HAAHQESFIS
-464 KIYRHPMAES
+464 SIYRHPMAES
-474 GKRTAYK
+474 GKRTTYK
-481 PAYDIYSLGLILLEV
+481 PSYDIYSLGLILLEV
-496 GLWMPIHQLWKTKY
+496 GLWMPIHQLWKSKY
-510 SHQIFKARLQTVY
+510 THQIFKTRLETVY
-523 SKKLAGKCGNRYMRV
+523 AKKLAGKCGNTYMRV
-538 VEYCLSAAD
+538 VDYCLSAAD
-547 TRRANQSTTNQ
+547 ARRPNQSTTNQ
-558 QSSER
+558 QSGPR

-578 PLERCCMIDD
+578 PLERCCRIDD
-588 DDQPIILPASFTSSP
+588 DDQPIVLPASFASSQQ
-603 PEPLPMGG
+603 EPLPSAS
-611 EAVSVPVPWQ
+611 ESVAAQVPWQ
-621 ALKADSPTQPG
+621 ALKVDSPTHPG
-632 HKVDLLVWSH
+632 HKCDLLVWSH
-642 NIPQPA
+642 NIPQPV

-659 LTRMLAKAIN
+659 LSRMLAKAIN

-675 IDVFM
+675 INVFM
-680 AGKNPETAKPTVL
+680 AGKTPETAKPTVL
-693 MVCSSILRAWKI
+693 MVCNSILRASKI
-705 LEYVNQDKG
+705 LQYVNEDKG
-714 LFDIQVASGQIT
+714 LFDVQVASGQIT

-731 KRRQKKAAAPEVSQV
+731 KRRPNKAITPAPNQTKS
-746 TGRQP
+746 RQP
-751 SRYQEKPTCGAS
+751 SRYQARPTCGAS

-800 QEPDLSLD
+800 QEPDLNLE
-808 GLESLLPD
+808 GLETLLPD

-822 ISEDKVHDLE
+822 ISEDKLHDLE
-832 CLRALDSDDSEMVED
+832 CLRALDSDDSEVLED

-857 PGEGEHVIVTQPAL
+857 PGEGEHIIVTQPAL
-871 DDVDENFFPDEDEM
+871 DDVDENFFPNEDDM

-897 IHASSGQRRLM
+897 IHASSGLRRLT

-931 NTVEGG
+931 NTVKGG
-937 VKHCQAQGSY
+937 AKHCQAHGAY

-954 ETLGSLRVH
+954 ETLGNLNVH
-963 AYGSTSGLAT
+963 AYGSTSGLAS

-1024 AYSEFGQY
+1024 AYSDFGQY
-1032 ATISPMEVM
+1032 ATIAPMEVM

-1046 QILGASVALPPVY
+1046 QILGASVALPPT
-1059 HDTKATACMS
+1059 HNEARATAAMS
-1069 FKHQLVANEPQL
+1069 FKHQIVGNEPQSTENKR
-1081 IGIKGKN
+1081 KG
-1088 PIDRNNYRRESFG
+1088 PIRCDRYRHNSMD
-1101 SDYVSGS
+1101 SDYRSGSESEDDAARETTAVSGS
-1108 EPEDD
+1108 P
-1113 APKGTTAPISPPL
+1113 PI
-1126 ATSPPTSSHHQ
+1126 ATSPPASSHQQ
-1137 MADISLDEV
+1137 MADLSLDEV

-1162 SPIKEKGFGEPV
+1162 SPIKGKGLGDSV
-1174 QMKGDGVQARG
+1174 QMKGDGVQARA

>member
-1 MVSSGMELIRN
+1 
-12 AQALLPRRLTQMY
+12 MY

-32 EQIVQA
+32 EQVVQA
-38 NITNPQLS
+38 NITDPQHS
-46 SLHLK
+46 SLNLK
-51 LRIQKDRL
+51 LIIQKDRL
-59 VAWGLEW
+59 VAWGLQW
-66 ADSKADQTGDID
+66 ADSKADHTGDID
-78 GSLDRAGISD
+78 GSLGRAGISD

-96 IRELLDEAERIQ
+96 IRELLDEADRIQ
-108 PRSRPQL
+108 LRSRPQI
-115 PGGYPVEKAGM
+115 PGGYPVDKAGM

-134 TSIDLA
+134 ISVDLA
-140 RLGDIVKDITTSI
+140 RLEDVVKDITTSL

-175 KYSTGQSEKHSP
+175 KRSTSEIEKQSS
-187 NAVFNPGK
+187 NAVLNPGK
-195 SGVSQAQVSLENATT
+195 SGISQAQVSLENITT
-210 AGNEPIPSTWS
+210 AGKESVPLNWS
-221 EVAVST
+221 QAAATT

-233 LRFPEVRQTTE
+233 LRFPEAREKTE

-250 ENIANKSDDRVFAC
+250 ENIANKSDDRVFAY
-264 LLDMSP
+264 LLDMAP
-270 SNAPRNQSE
+270 SSAPRNQGE
-279 GKPVLLD
+279 GKLVLLD

-296 TGHLLSLRRYEELC
+296 TGHLPSLRRYEELC
-310 IALDQKFDESR
+310 IALDQKSEEIR
-321 SRYTGTL
+321 SRYTGTM
-328 RLLGWFVD
+328 RIVGWFVD
-336 PHRPRYAFVYEVP
+336 FHRPRYAFVYEVP
-349 GPASLN
+349 GPASP
-355 IRSLD
+355 SVTSFG

-370 FLQHAADTV
+370 FLQHAANTV
-379 SNNMP
+379 TNNMP

-399 LLHIHAKGISHRNI
+399 LLHIHAKGVSHRNI
-413 NSSNVVFVDEDR
+413 NSSNIVFVDDNYS
-425 PTDANSMPWKEGAI
+425 TDTNAMPWKDGAI
-439 RHPLLTSFDTCAEDT
+439 RRPFLTSFDTSSEDT
-454 RVPHQESFIS
+454 HVAHEESFIS
-464 KIYRHPMAES
+464 SIYRHPEAES
-474 GKRTAYK
+474 GKRTTYK

-510 SHQIFKARLQTVY
+510 SHQTFKARLETIY
-523 SKKLAGKCGNRYMRV
+523 SKKLAGKCGKIYMRV

-547 TRRANQSTTNQ
+547 ARRPNQSNANQ

-563 QQPKLQTDFYWNALK
+563 QLPKLQTDFYWNALK

-588 DDQPIILPASFTSSP
+588 DDQPVVLPASFNSGS
-603 PEPLPMGG
+603 PEPQPVVSETLP
-611 EAVSVPVPWQ
+611 VPIPWQ
-621 ALKADSPTQPG
+621 ALQVDSPTKPG
-632 HKVDLLVWSH
+632 HKCDLLIWSH
-642 NIPQPA
+642 NIPQPV

-659 LTRMLAKAIN
+659 LSRMLAKAIN

-675 IDVFM
+675 INVFM
-680 AGKNPETAKPTVL
+680 AGKTPETAKPTVL
-693 MVCSSILRAWKI
+693 MVCNSILRAWKI
-705 LEYVNQDKG
+705 LQFVNEDKG

-731 KRRQKKAAAPEVSQV
+731 KRRQKKAIASEVSQ
-746 TGRQP
+746 TTDRQP
-751 SRYQEKPTCGAS
+751 SRYQAKPTCGAS

-800 QEPDLSLD
+800 QEPDLSFD

-822 ISEDKVHDLE
+822 ISEDKLHDLE
-832 CLRALDSDDSEMVED
+832 CLRALDSDESETVED
-847 INMGDLPGTM
+847 INMGDIPGTM
-857 PGEGEHVIVTQPAL
+857 PGEGEHIIVTQPAL
-871 DDVDENFFPDEDEM
+871 DDVDENFFPNEDDM

-897 IHASSGQRRLM
+897 IHASSGLRRLT

-918 ALFKIHEE
+918 ALFKIHKE
-926 RRAST
+926 RRAFM
-931 NTVEGG
+931 NMVEGG
-937 VKHCQAQGSY
+937 AKYCQARGSY
-947 PSQVLKA
+947 PSQVLEA
-954 ETLGSLRVH
+954 EKLGSLRVH

-973 GTILPTMQQ
+973 GEILPTMQQ

-1024 AYSEFGQY
+1024 AYSDFGQY
-1032 ATISPMEVM
+1032 ATIAPMEVM

-1046 QILGASVALPPVY
+1046 QTLGAIVALPPT
-1059 HDTKATACMS
+1059 HDDTTVTPAMS
-1069 FKHQLVANEPQL
+1069 SKHQIVANEPQMTEN
-1081 IGIKGKN
+1081 KCKESDSRDYYHRRQS
-1088 PIDRNNYRRESFG
+1088 ID
-1101 SDYVSGS
+1101 SDSKSGS
-1108 EPEDD
+1108 ETDFD
-1113 APKGTTAPISPPL
+1113 AAKGIPSSSPPPTSPPV
-1126 ATSPPTSSHHQ
+1126 ATSPPASSHLQ
-1137 MADISLDEV
+1137 MADLSLDEV

-1174 QMKGDGVQARG
+1174 QVNVQARG

>member
-1 MVSSGMELIRN
+1 MELIRN
-12 AQALLPRRLTQMY
+12 AHALLPRRLTQMY
-25 VDTKRSY
+25 VDTKKSY

-38 NITNPQLS
+38 SITNPQVS

-59 VAWGLEW
+59 VAWGFEW

-78 GSLDRAGISD
+78 KSLDRAGISD

-115 PGGYPVEKAGM
+115 HGGYPVDKTGM
-126 LFSPTNQW
+126 LFSPSNQW

-140 RLGDIVKDITTSI
+140 RLEDIVKDITTSI

-175 KYSTGQSEKHSP
+175 KRSTSQSGKQPS

-195 SGVSQAQVSLENATT
+195 SGVSQAQVSLEHATT
-210 AGNEPIPSTWS
+210 AVKEPIPSAWS
-221 EVAVST
+221 QVSVST
-227 RIDPSK
+227 QIDPSK
-233 LRFPEVRQTTE
+233 LRFAAVRQTTE

-264 LLDMSP
+264 LFDMLP
-270 SNAPRNQSE
+270 SNVPRDQSE
-279 GKPVLLD
+279 GKPVLVD

-296 TGHLLSLRRYEELC
+296 TGHLPSLRRYEELC
-310 IALDQKFDESR
+310 IALDQEYDESR
-321 SRYTGTL
+321 SRYTGTM

-349 GPASLN
+349 GPISLS
-355 IRSLD
+355 IRSLN
-360 QHHSPQSLLS
+360 HHHPPQSLLS
-370 FLQHAADTV
+370 FLQHAANTV

-392 AFRLALS
+392 SFRLALS
-399 LLHIHAKGISHRNI
+399 LLHIHAKGIAHRNI
-413 NSSNVVFVDEDR
+413 NSSNVVFVDEDH
-425 PTDANSMPWKEGAI
+425 PTDADSMPWKEGAI
-439 RHPLLTSFDTCAEDT
+439 RHPLLTSFDTCAEDA
-454 RVPHQESFIS
+454 RAPHQESFIS
-464 KIYRHPMAES
+464 SIYRHPMAKS
-474 GKRTAYK
+474 GDRTAYK

-496 GLWMPIHQLWKTKY
+496 GLWMPIHTLWKTKY
-510 SHQIFKARLQTVY
+510 SEQGFKTRLQTLY

-538 VEYCLSAAD
+538 VEYCLGAAD
-547 TRRANQSTTNQ
+547 ARRPNQSSANQ

-563 QQPKLQTDFYWNALK
+563 QQPKLQTNFYWNVLK

-588 DDQPIILPASFTSSP
+588 DDQPIILPAAFTSDP
-603 PEPLPMGG
+603 PDPVSVIN

-621 ALKADSPTQPG
+621 ALKADSPIQPG
-632 HKVDLLVWSH
+632 HKVDVLVWSH

-648 RAYFDTVMMPR
+648 RTYFDTVMMPKLSR
-659 LTRMLAKAIN
+659 VFARAIN

-680 AGKNPETAKPTVL
+680 AGKTPETAKPTVL
-693 MVCSSILRAWKI
+693 MVCNSIGRAWKI
-705 LEYVNQDKG
+705 LEHINKDKRF
-714 LFDIQVASGQIT
+714 FDIQVASGQIS

-731 KRRQKKAAAPEVSQV
+731 KRRQKKATDPEVSQSK
-746 TGRQP
+746 GRQP

-779 GIVLVNGEAHGMS
+779 GIVLVDGEAHGMS

-800 QEPDLSLD
+800 VEPDLSLD
-808 GLESLLPD
+808 GKESLFLD

-822 ISEDKVHDLE
+822 ISEDKMHDLE
-832 CLRALDSDDSEMVED
+832 CLRALEAEDSEIIED
-847 INMGDLPGTM
+847 MSMGDLPGTL

-871 DDVDENFFPDEDEM
+871 DDVDEDFFPDEAEM
-885 SDDHLVSHGLGN
+885 SDDHLVSHGLGS
-897 IHASSGQRRLM
+897 IHASSGLRRLT
-908 YGSVAHEVDW
+908 YRSIAHEVDW
-918 ALFKIHEE
+918 SLFKIHEE

-937 VKHCQAQGSY
+937 AKHCQAPGSY

-954 ETLGSLRVH
+954 EALGSLQVH

-1032 ATISPMEVM
+1032 ATIAPMEVL

-1046 QILGASVALPPVY
+1046 QTLGASVALPPT
-1059 HDTKATACMS
+1059 HHAATAMS
-1069 FKHQLVANEPQL
+1069 FKHQIYGNDSQL
-1081 IGIKGKN
+1081 TRKGK
-1088 PIDRNNYRRESFG
+1088 ESISHEKCQRHSMD
-1101 SDYVSGS
+1101 SDYISGS

-1113 APKGTTAPISPPL
+1113 VAKEKLGLISPPIP
-1126 ATSPPTSSHHQ
+1126 TSPPASSHNQ
-1137 MADISLDEV
+1137 MADLSLDEV

>member
-1 MVSSGMELIRN
+1 
-12 AQALLPRRLTQMY
+12 MY
-25 VDTKRSY
+25 VDTKSTY

-66 ADSKADQTGDID
+66 ADSRADQTGDID

-115 PGGYPVEKAGM
+115 PGGYPDDKTGM

-140 RLGDIVKDITTSI
+140 RLEDIVKDITTSI

-163 EILRQGS
+163 EILRQG
-170 TSQNE
+170 TNSQTE
-175 KYSTGQSEKHSP
+175 KPSISQWEKQSS

-195 SGVSQAQVSLENATT
+195 SDVLQAQVSLENATT
-210 AGNEPIPSTWS
+210 GGKESIASTWPQ
-221 EVAVST
+221 VAVST

-233 LRFPEVRQTTE
+233 LCFPEVRQTTE
-244 SSPPSY
+244 PSPPSY

-264 LLDMSP
+264 LLDFLP
-270 SNAPRNQSE
+270 SNTSRNQSE

-296 TGHLLSLRRYEELC
+296 TGRLPSLRRYEELC
-310 IALDQKFDESR
+310 VALEQNFDESR
-321 SRYTGTL
+321 SRYTGTM

-349 GPASLN
+349 GPAFLN

-370 FLQHAADTV
+370 FLQHAANTV

-392 AFRLALS
+392 AFRLVLS

-413 NSSNVVFVDEDR
+413 NSSNVVFVDENR
-425 PTDANSMPWKEGAI
+425 STDANAMPWKDGAI
-439 RHPLLTSFDTCAEDT
+439 RHPLLTSFDTSAEDT
-454 RVPHQESFIS
+454 HAAHGESFIS
-464 KIYRHPMAES
+464 SIYRHPMAES
-474 GKRTAYK
+474 GRRTLYK
-481 PAYDIYSLGLILLEV
+481 PAYDYYSLGLILLEV

-510 SHQIFKARLQTVY
+510 SHQTFKARLQSVY

-547 TRRANQSTTNQ
+547 ATRPNPTTANQE
-558 QSSER
+558 SSER
-563 QQPKLQTDFYWNALK
+563 QQPKLQTDFYWNAFK

-588 DDQPIILPASFTSSP
+588 DDQPIILPASFTSSR
-603 PEPLPMGG
+603 PEPLPVAS
-611 EAVSVPVPWQ
+611 EVVSAPVPWQ
-621 ALKADSPTQPG
+621 ALKVDSPIQPG
-632 HKVDLLVWSH
+632 HKLDLLVWSH

-648 RAYFDTVMMPR
+648 RSYFDTIMMPR
-659 LTRMLAKAIN
+659 LSRMLAKAIN

-680 AGKNPETAKPTVL
+680 AGKTPETAKPTLL

-705 LEYVNQDKG
+705 LQYVNEDKG
-714 LFDIQVASGQIT
+714 LFDIQIASGQIT

-731 KRRQKKAAAPEVSQV
+731 KRRQKKTVAPDVSE
-746 TGRQP
+746 TAGRQP
-751 SRYQEKPTCGAS
+751 SRYQAKPTCGAS

-779 GIVLVNGEAHGMS
+779 GIVLVDGEAHGMS

-808 GLESLLPD
+808 GLENSLAD

-822 ISEDKVHDLE
+822 ISEDKSHDLE
-832 CLRALDSDDSEMVED
+832 CLRALDSDDSEMDEN

-871 DDVDENFFPDEDEM
+871 DDVDEDFFPDEDEM

-897 IHASSGQRRLM
+897 IHASSGLRRLN
-908 YGSVAHEVDW
+908 YESVAHEVDW

-926 RRAST
+926 RRAMT

-937 VKHCQAQGSY
+937 ARYCQAHNSY
-947 PSQVLKA
+947 PSQVLKV
-954 ETLGSLRVH
+954 ETLGSLQVH

-1009 WVIDNATGGVCGHVT
+1009 WVIDNASGGVCGHVT
-1024 AYSEFGQY
+1024 AYSEFSQY
-1032 ATISPMEVM
+1032 ATIAPMEVM

-1046 QILGASVALPPVY
+1046 QTLGASVALPPT
-1059 HDTKATACMS
+1059 HHGAATTAFMS
-1069 FKHQLVANEPQL
+1069 FKHQILTNESRPTDK
-1081 IGIKGKN
+1081 KGKY
-1088 PIDRNNYRRESFG
+1088 PIDCNNYRRQSID
-1101 SDYVSGS
+1101 SNYISGS

-1113 APKGTTAPISPPL
+1113 AANGMTAPMSPPL
-1126 ATSPPTSSHHQ
+1126 ATSPPASSHHQ
-1137 MADISLDEV
+1137 MADLSLDEV

-1162 SPIKEKGFGEPV
+1162 SPIKGKGFGEPV
-1174 QMKGDGVQARG
+1174 QMTGDRVQAGG

>member
-1 MVSSGMELIRN
+1 MELIRT
-12 AQALLPRRLTQMY
+12 AHALLPRRLTQMY

-32 EQIVQA
+32 EQVVQA

-115 PGGYPVEKAGM
+115 HGGYPVDKAGM

-140 RLGDIVKDITTSI
+140 RLEDIVKDITTSI

-170 TSQNE
+170 TSQND
-175 KYSTGQSEKHSP
+175 KRSTGQSEKQPS

-210 AGNEPIPSTWS
+210 AGKESIPSTWPQ
-221 EVAVST
+221 VAVST

-233 LRFPEVRQTTE
+233 LRFPVVRQTTE

-264 LLDMSP
+264 LLDVLP
-270 SNAPRNQSE
+270 SNTPLNQSE

-296 TGHLLSLRRYEELC
+296 TGRLSSLRRYEELC
-310 IALDQKFDESR
+310 LALDHKSDEAR
-321 SRYTGTL
+321 SRYTGTM

-336 PHRPRYAFVYEVP
+336 PHRRRYAFVYEVP
-349 GPASLN
+349 GPASLS
-355 IRSLD
+355 IRELD
-360 QHHSPQSLLS
+360 QRHSPQSLLS
-370 FLQHAADTV
+370 FLQHAADAV

-413 NSSNVVFVDEDR
+413 NSSNVVFVNEVR

-454 RVPHQESFIS
+454 RAPHQESFIS
-464 KIYRHPMAES
+464 SIYRHPMAES

-496 GLWMPIHQLWKTKY
+496 GLWMPIHQLWKAKY
-510 SHQIFKARLQTVY
+510 SLQTFKARLQTVY

-538 VEYCLSAAD
+538 VEYCLSSAD
-547 TRRANQSTTNQ
+547 ARRPNQSATNQ
-558 QSSER
+558 QSSDR
-563 QQPKLQTDFYWNALK
+563 QQPKLQTDFYWKALK

-588 DDQPIILPASFTSSP
+588 DDQPIVLPALFTSDP
-603 PEPLPMGG
+603 PEPLPVVS
-611 EAVSVPVPWQ
+611 EAVSAPVPWQ

-642 NIPQPA
+642 NIPPPA
-648 RAYFDTVMMPR
+648 RTYFDTVMMPR
-659 LTRMLAKAIN
+659 LSRMLAKAIN

-680 AGKNPETAKPTVL
+680 AGKTPETAKPTVL

-705 LEYVNQDKG
+705 LQYVNQDKE

-731 KRRQKKAAAPEVSQV
+731 KRRQRKAVAPEVSQI

-808 GLESLLPD
+808 GLESLLAD

-822 ISEDKVHDLE
+822 ISEDKLHDLE

-847 INMGDLPGTM
+847 ANMGDLPGTM

-897 IHASSGQRRLM
+897 IHASSGLRRLT

-918 ALFKIHEE
+918 VLFKIHEE
-926 RRAST
+926 RRVST

-937 VKHCQAQGSY
+937 AKHCQAQGSY

-1032 ATISPMEVM
+1032 ATIAPMEVM

-1046 QILGASVALPPVY
+1046 QTLGASVALPPT
-1059 HDTKATACMS
+1059 HHGATATSVMS
-1069 FKHQLVANEPQL
+1069 FKNQIVTNEPQW
-1081 IGIKGKN
+1081 IKDKGKN
-1088 PIDRNNYRRESFG
+1088 PIDCDSYRRQSIDFN
-1101 SDYVSGS
+1101 DDSGS
-1108 EPEDD
+1108 EP
-1113 APKGTTAPISPPL
+1113 GTTDPISPPL
-1126 ATSPPTSSHHQ
+1126 ATSPPASSHHQ
-1137 MADISLDEV
+1137 MADLSLDEV

-1162 SPIKEKGFGEPV
+1162 SPIKGKGFGEPV
-1174 QMKGDGVQARG
+1174 QMGDSVQARC

>member
-1 MVSSGMELIRN
+1 MELFRN

-25 VDTKRSY
+25 VDTKKSY
-32 EQIVQA
+32 EQIMQA

-51 LRIQKDRL
+51 LRVQKDRL

-66 ADSKADQTGDID
+66 ADSKADHTGDID

-96 IRELLDEAERIQ
+96 IRDLLDEAERLQ
-108 PRSRPQL
+108 PPSRPPI
-115 PGGYPVEKAGM
+115 PGGYPVDKPGVP
-126 LFSPTNQW
+126 FSATNQW

-140 RLGDIVKDITTSI
+140 RLEDIVKDITTSI

-163 EILRQGS
+163 EIIRQCS
-170 TSQNE
+170 TGQNE
-175 KYSTGQSEKHSP
+175 KRPTGQTQKQSS
-187 NAVFNPGK
+187 NVDLNFGK
-195 SGVSQAQVSLENATT
+195 SRVFQAQVFSEGATT
-210 AGNEPIPSTWS
+210 AVKESVPSTWS
-221 EVAVST
+221 QVAALT
-227 RIDPSK
+227 RIDPGK
-233 LRFPEVRQTTE
+233 LRFPEARQTNE
-244 SSPPSY
+244 SSPPPSY
-250 ENIANKSDDRVFAC
+250 ENITNKYDDRVFAC
-264 LLDMSP
+264 LLDSL
-270 SNAPRNQSE
+270 SHNAPQNQHE
-279 GKPVLLD
+279 GRPVLID
-286 YGFIQDADPE
+286 YGFTQDRGPE
-296 TGHLLSLRRYEELC
+296 TGHLPSLRRYEELY
-310 IALDQKFDESR
+310 IALDQKSDETR
-321 SRYTGTL
+321 SQYTGTM

-349 GPASLN
+349 GPAPLNITSLN
-355 IRSLD
+355 

-370 FLQHAADTV
+370 FLQHAANTDT
-379 SNNMP
+379 NNMP

-399 LLHIHAKGISHRNI
+399 LLHIHAKGVSHRNI
-413 NSSNVVFVDEDR
+413 NSSNVVFVDIDR
-425 PTDANSMPWKEGAI
+425 STDANAMPWKNGAV
-439 RHPLLTSFDTCAEDT
+439 RRPFLTSFDTSAEDPHT
-454 RVPHQESFIS
+454 AHQESFIS
-464 KIYRHPMAES
+464 GIYRHPMAES
-474 GKRTAYK
+474 GRSSSYK
-481 PAYDIYSLGLILLEV
+481 AAYDIYSLGLILLEV

-510 SHQIFKARLQTVY
+510 SNQTFKARLETVY

-538 VEYCLSAAD
+538 VEYCLGAAD
-547 TRRANQSTTNQ
+547 ANLPIQSSANQ
-558 QSSER
+558 QSSDR

-578 PLERCCMIDD
+578 PLERCCAIDD
-588 DDQPIILPASFTSSP
+588 DDQPVVLPASFTSDS
-603 PEPLPMGG
+603 PEPLPVAS
-611 EAVSVPVPWQ
+611 EEVTAPVPWQ
-621 ALKADSPTQPG
+621 ALKVDSPTQPG
-632 HKVDLLVWSH
+632 HQCDLLVWSY
-642 NIPQPA
+642 NLPQPI

-659 LTRMLAKAIN
+659 LSRMLAKAIN

-680 AGKNPETAKPTVL
+680 AGKTPETAKPTVL
-693 MVCSSILRAWKI
+693 MVCNSILRAWKI
-705 LEYVNQDKG
+705 LQFVNEDKEF
-714 LFDIQVASGQIT
+714 FDIQVASGQIT

-731 KRRQKKAAAPEVSQV
+731 KRRQKKAVPVEVSQ
-746 TGRQP
+746 TESRQP
-751 SRYQEKPTCGAS
+751 SRYQAKPACGAS

-779 GIVLVNGEAHGMS
+779 GIVLVDGEAHGMS

-808 GLESLLPD
+808 GLEALLPD

-822 ISEDKVHDLE
+822 ISEDRMHDLE
-832 CLRALDSDDSEMVED
+832 CLRALDSDDSEHAED
-847 INMGDLPGTM
+847 VNMGDLPGTM
-857 PGEGEHVIVTQPAL
+857 PGEGEHIIVTQPAL

-897 IHASSGQRRLM
+897 IHASSGLRRLT
-908 YGSVAHEVDW
+908 YESVAHEIDW

-937 VKHCQAQGSY
+937 AKHCQAQGPY

-954 ETLGSLRVH
+954 ETLGSLEVH
-963 AYGSTSGLAT
+963 AYGSTSGLAA
-973 GTILPTMQQ
+973 GKILPEMQQ

-999 DFGVGGDSGA
+999 NFGVGGDSGA

-1024 AYSEFGQY
+1024 AYSDFGQY
-1032 ATISPMEVM
+1032 ATIAPMEVM

-1046 QILGASVALPPVY
+1046 QTLGASVALPPPHHEAAV
-1059 HDTKATACMS
+1059 TS
-1069 FKHQLVANEPQL
+1069 FKHQIVPNGSQL
-1081 IGIKGKN
+1081 TQIKGQG
-1088 PIDRNNYRRESFG
+1088 PINCDRDQRQSLETKSN
-1101 SDYVSGS
+1101 SDS

-1113 APKGTTAPISPPL
+1113 VAAKERTNALVSPPI
-1126 ATSPPTSSHHQ
+1126 ATSPPASSHQQ
-1137 MADISLDEV
+1137 MPDLSLDQV

-1162 SPIKEKGFGEPV
+1162 SPIKGKGLGDPV
-1174 QMKGDGVQARG
+1174 QMNGNGVQARG

>member
-1 MVSSGMELIRN
+1 
-12 AQALLPRRLTQMY
+12 MY

-66 ADSKADQTGDID
+66 GDSKADQTGDID

-108 PRSRPQL
+108 PRSRPQI
-115 PGGYPVEKAGM
+115 PGGYPVDKAGM

-140 RLGDIVKDITTSI
+140 RLADIVKDITTSI
-153 DTLCDLSRSQ
+153 DTLCDLSRSRQ
-163 EILRQGS
+163 ILGQGS
-170 TSQNE
+170 TTQNE
-175 KYSTGQSEKHSP
+175 KHHTGHNRKQSS
-187 NAVFNPGK
+187 NVALNPGR
-195 SGVSQAQVSLENATT
+195 SGISQAQVSSEDTST
-210 AGNEPIPSTWS
+210 AGKKPIPSTWS
-221 EVAVST
+221 RVASSA

-244 SSPPSY
+244 ASPPSY
-250 ENIANKSDDRVFAC
+250 ENIANKSDDRLFAY
-264 LLDMSP
+264 LLNVLP
-270 SNAPRNQSE
+270 SNEPQNQSK
-279 GKPVLLD
+279 GKPVMVD
-286 YGFIQDADPE
+286 YGFSQDAEPR
-296 TGHLLSLRRYEELC
+296 TGRLPSLRRYEELC
-310 IALDQKFDESR
+310 TALDQKSDENR
-321 SRYTGTL
+321 SRYTGTM

-349 GPASLN
+349 GPASL
-355 IRSLD
+355 IITSLD
-360 QHHSPQSLLS
+360 QHQSPQSLLS
-370 FLQHAADTV
+370 FLQHSADHV

-384 CLEDRFRL
+384 CLEDRLRL

-399 LLHIHAKGISHRNI
+399 LLHIHAKGVSHRNI
-413 NSSNVVFVDEDR
+413 NSSNVVFVDDN
-425 PTDANSMPWKEGAI
+425 PSTDPSTMPWKDGAI
-439 RHPLLTSFDTCAEDT
+439 RRPFLTSFDTSAEDT
-454 RVPHQESFIS
+454 HAEHQESFIS
-464 KIYRHPMAES
+464 RIYRHPMAES
-474 GKRTAYK
+474 GRRSVYK

-510 SHQIFKARLQTVY
+510 SYQIFKTRLQAIY
-523 SKKLAGKCGNRYMRV
+523 AKKLAGKCGNRYMRV

-547 TRRANQSTTNQ
+547 APHPNTSSATQH
-558 QSSER
+558 SSER
-563 QQPKLQTDFYWNALK
+563 HQPKLQTDFYWNALK

-588 DDQPIILPASFTSSP
+588 DDQPVILPASFTSDQ
-603 PEPLPMGG
+603 PEPLPVAL
-611 EAVSVPVPWQ
+611 EESSSPIPWQ
-621 ALKADSPTQPG
+621 ALKVDSPTQPG
-632 HKVDLLVWSH
+632 CKCDLLVWSH
-642 NIPQPA
+642 NIPQPV
-648 RAYFDTVMMPR
+648 RAYFDTIMMPR
-659 LTRMLAKAIN
+659 LSRMLAKAIN

-675 IDVFM
+675 INVFM
-680 AGKNPETAKPTVL
+680 AGKTPETAKPTVL

-705 LEYVNQDKG
+705 LHFVNQDKG
-714 LFDIQVASGQIT
+714 MFDVQVASGQIT
-726 WSKKK
+726 HSKKK
-731 KRRQKKAAAPEVSQV
+731 KRRQKKAVTPEASQ
-746 TGRQP
+746 TRGRQP
-751 SRYQEKPTCGAS
+751 SRYQAQPTCGAS

-779 GIVLVNGEAHGMS
+779 GIVLVDGEAHGMS

-800 QEPDLSLD
+800 QEPDLSFD
-808 GLESLLPD
+808 GLESLLAD

-822 ISEDKVHDLE
+822 ISEDKMHDLE
-832 CLRALDSDDSEMVED
+832 CLRALDSDDSDVVED
-847 INMGDLPGTM
+847 INIGDLPGTM
-857 PGEGEHVIVTQPAL
+857 PGQGEHIIVTQPAL

-885 SDDHLVSHGLGN
+885 SDDHLISHGLGN
-897 IHASSGQRRLM
+897 IHASSGLRRLT

-918 ALFKIHEE
+918 ALFKIHKE

-931 NTVEGG
+931 NRVEGG
-937 VKHCQAQGSY
+937 AKHCQAHGSY
-947 PSQVLKA
+947 PSHVLKA
-954 ETLGSLRVH
+954 ESLGSLQVH
-963 AYGSTSGLAT
+963 AYGSTSGLAA

-1024 AYSEFGQY
+1024 AYSDFGQY
-1032 ATISPMEVM
+1032 ATIAPMEVM

-1046 QILGASVALPPVY
+1046 QTLGASVALPSTNDQVTASAALSPEHQV
-1059 HDTKATACMS
+1059 AT
-1069 FKHQLVANEPQL
+1069 NEPQL
-1081 IGIKGKN
+1081 AEKMGQVSIPCDHYRG
-1088 PIDRNNYRRESFG
+1088 PSIDI
-1101 SDYVSGS
+1101 DYKSAS
-1108 EPEDD
+1108 EPGD
-1113 APKGTTAPISPPL
+1113 AAAKEGTTPPVSPPI
-1126 ATSPPTSSHHQ
+1126 ATSPPYQQ
-1137 MADISLDEV
+1137 MADLSLDQV

-1156 RNSRGG
+1156 RNSRGD
-1162 SPIKEKGFGEPV
+1162 SPIKGKGFGDPV
-1174 QMKGDGVQARG
+1174 QMTGDGVQASG

>member
-1 MVSSGMELIRN
+1 
-12 AQALLPRRLTQMY
+12 MY

-115 PGGYPVEKAGM
+115 PGGYPVDKAGM

-140 RLGDIVKDITTSI
+140 RLEDIVKDITTSI

-170 TSQNE
+170 TNPNE
-175 KYSTGQSEKHSP
+175 KRSIDQSEKQYA

-210 AGNEPIPSTWS
+210 AGKDSKPPTWS
-221 EVAVST
+221 QVTVST
-227 RIDPSK
+227 QIDPSK

-250 ENIANKSDDRVFAC
+250 ENIANKSDDRKFAW
-264 LLDMSP
+264 LLDVLP
-270 SNAPRNQSE
+270 SNAARNHSE

-296 TGHLLSLRRYEELC
+296 TGRLPSLRRYEELC
-310 IALDQKFDESR
+310 IALDQKSDESR
-321 SRYTGTL
+321 SRYTGTM

-336 PHRPRYAFVYEVP
+336 PHRPRYAFVYDVP
-349 GPASLN
+349 GPFPLR

-370 FLQHAADTV
+370 FLQHAANTV

-392 AFRLALS
+392 AFRITLS

-413 NSSNVVFVDEDR
+413 NSSNVVFVEGGL
-425 PTDANSMPWKEGAI
+425 PTDVNAMPWKEGAI

-454 RVPHQESFIS
+454 CTPHQESFIS
-464 KIYRHPMAES
+464 SIYRHPMAES
-474 GKRTAYK
+474 GRRAAYK
-481 PAYDIYSLGLILLEV
+481 AAYDIYSLGLILLEV

-510 SHQIFKARLQTVY
+510 SHETFKARLQTVY

-547 TRRANQSTTNQ
+547 AMHPSQFTTNQ
-558 QSSER
+558 QSSSER
-563 QQPKLQTDFYWNALK
+563 HQPKLQTDFYWNALK

-588 DDQPIILPASFTSSP
+588 DDQTIILPASFTTDP
-603 PEPLPMGG
+603 PEPPPVAS
-611 EAVSVPVPWQ
+611 EAVLAPVPWQ
-621 ALKADSPTQPG
+621 ALKADSRTQPG
-632 HKVDLLVWSH
+632 HKVDLLVWSY
-642 NIPQPA
+642 NIPEPA
-648 RAYFDTVMMPR
+648 RTYFDTVMMPR
-659 LTRMLAKAIN
+659 LRRMLAKAIN

-680 AGKNPETAKPTVL
+680 AGKTPETAKPTVL
-693 MVCSSILRAWKI
+693 MICNSILRAWKI

-714 LFDIQVASGQIT
+714 FFEIQVASGQIT

-731 KRRQKKAAAPEVSQV
+731 KQRQKKATAPEVNQ
-746 TGRQP
+746 TTRRQP

-808 GLESLLPD
+808 GLESSLPD

-822 ISEDKVHDLE
+822 ISEDKLHDLA

-847 INMGDLPGTM
+847 LNMGDLPGMM

-871 DDVDENFFPDEDEM
+871 DDVDENFFPDEDEV
-885 SDDHLVSHGLGN
+885 SDDHLVSHGLGS
-897 IHASSGQRRLM
+897 IHASSGLRRLT

-937 VKHCQAQGSY
+937 AKHCQVQDSY

-954 ETLGSLRVH
+954 ETLGSLEVH

-988 VYPSPVWRVKG
+988 VYPAPIWRVKG

-1024 AYSEFGQY
+1024 AYSESSQY
-1032 ATISPMEVM
+1032 ATIAPMEVM

-1046 QILGASVALPPVY
+1046 QTLGANVALPPT
-1059 HDTKATACMS
+1059 HTATATMS
-1069 FKHQLVANEPQL
+1069 FKHQIVGNERQL
-1081 IGIKGKN
+1081 IEIQGKD
-1088 PIDRNNYRRESFG
+1088 PIDRDIYRRPSI
-1101 SDYVSGS
+1101 DLNYLSGS

-1113 APKGTTAPISPPL
+1113 AAKGTTGSISPPL
-1126 ATSPPTSSHHQ
+1126 ATSPPASSHQ
-1137 MADISLDEV
+1137 QKADLSLDEV

-1162 SPIKEKGFGEPV
+1162 SPIKGKGFGEP
-1174 QMKGDGVQARG
+1174 MKGDGVQARG

>member
-1 MVSSGMELIRN
+1 
-12 AQALLPRRLTQMY
+12 MY

-32 EQIVQA
+32 EQVVQA

-51 LRIQKDRL
+51 LRVQKDRL

-66 ADSKADQTGDID
+66 ADSKAGQTGDID

-108 PRSRPQL
+108 PRSRPQI
-115 PGGYPVEKAGM
+115 PGGYPVDKAGM

-140 RLGDIVKDITTSI
+140 RLEDIVKDITTSI

-163 EILRQGS
+163 EILRHGS
-170 TSQNE
+170 SAQNE
-175 KYSTGQSEKHSP
+175 KRSTGKTEKQFSS
-187 NAVFNPGK
+187 AVLNPGK
-195 SGVSQAQVSLENATT
+195 SGVSHAQVALTT
-210 AGNEPIPSTWS
+210 AVKESIPASWS
-221 EVAVST
+221 QATAST
-227 RIDPSK
+227 RIDPSR
-233 LRFPEVRQTTE
+233 LRFPEVRKTIE

-264 LLDMSP
+264 LLDMLP
-270 SNAPRNQSE
+270 SNAPRNQYE

-286 YGFIQDADPE
+286 YGFIQDVDPE
-296 TGHLLSLRRYEELC
+296 TGRLPSLRRYEELY
-310 IALDQKFDESR
+310 IALDQNSDETS
-321 SRYTGTL
+321 SRYTGTM
-328 RLLGWFVD
+328 RLLGWFVS

-349 GPASLN
+349 GPASLS
-355 IRSLD
+355 ITSLD
-360 QHHSPQSLLS
+360 QYHPPQSLLS
-370 FLQHAADTV
+370 FLQHAANTV
-379 SNNMP
+379 TINMP

-399 LLHIHAKGISHRNI
+399 LLHIHAKGVSHRNI
-413 NSSNVVFVDEDR
+413 NSSNIVFVDVDR
-425 PTDANSMPWKEGAI
+425 PTNTNPMPWKDGAI
-439 RHPLLTSFDTCAEDT
+439 RRPFLTSFDTSAEDT
-454 RVPHQESFIS
+454 RAAHQESFIS
-464 KIYRHPMAES
+464 SIYRHPMAES

-481 PAYDIYSLGLILLEV
+481 SAYDVYSLGLILLEV

-510 SHQIFKARLQTVY
+510 SHQSFKARLQTVY
-523 SKKLAGKCGNRYMRV
+523 SKKLAGKCGDRYMRV

-547 TRRANQSTTNQ
+547 AKGPNQPSANQQ
-558 QSSER
+558 PSER

-588 DDQPIILPASFTSSP
+588 DDQPIVLPASFTSDR
-603 PEPLPMGG
+603 PEPLPVAS
-611 EAVSVPVPWQ
+611 EAVSAPVPWQ
-621 ALKADSPTQPG
+621 ALKVDSPTQPG
-632 HKVDLLVWSH
+632 HKCDLLVWSH
-642 NIPQPA
+642 NIPQPV

-659 LTRMLAKAIN
+659 LSRMLSKAIN

-675 IDVFM
+675 VNVFM
-680 AGKNPETAKPTVL
+680 AGKSPETAKPTVL

-705 LEYVNQDKG
+705 LQYVNEDKG
-714 LFDIQVASGQIT
+714 MFDIQVASGQIT

-731 KRRQKKAAAPEVSQV
+731 KRRQQKAVTPEVSQIK
-746 TGRQP
+746 GRQP
-751 SRYQEKPTCGAS
+751 SRYQAKPTCGAS

-822 ISEDKVHDLE
+822 ISEDKLHDLE
-832 CLRALDSDDSEMVED
+832 CLRALDSDDSEMVEN

-857 PGEGEHVIVTQPAL
+857 PGEGEHIIVTQPAL
-871 DDVDENFFPDEDEM
+871 DDVEENFFPDEDEM

-897 IHASSGQRRLM
+897 IHASSGLRRLT

-926 RRAST
+926 RQAST

-937 VKHCQAQGSY
+937 VKHCQAQGAY

-954 ETLGSLRVH
+954 EALGSLQVH
-963 AYGSTSGLAT
+963 AYGSTSGLAA

-1024 AYSEFGQY
+1024 AYSDFGQY
-1032 ATISPMEVM
+1032 ATIAPMEVM

-1046 QILGASVALPPVY
+1046 QTLGASVALPPTHHEAAV
-1059 HDTKATACMS
+1059 MS
-1069 FKHQLVANEPQL
+1069 FKHQIVADETQL
-1081 IGIKGKN
+1081 TQDKGKG
-1088 PIDRNNYRRESFG
+1088 PINCDHSRRRSIDSNYN
-1101 SDYVSGS
+1101 SDS

-1113 APKGTTAPISPPL
+1113 AAKERMTPPLSPPI
-1126 ATSPPTSSHHQ
+1126 ATSPPASSHQQ
-1137 MADISLDEV
+1137 MADLSLDEV

-1156 RNSRGG
+1156 RNSRAG
-1162 SPIKEKGFGEPV
+1162 SPITGKGFGEQV
-1174 QMKGDGVQARG
+1174 QMKGDGVQARC

>member
-1 MVSSGMELIRN
+1 
-12 AQALLPRRLTQMY
+12 MY
-25 VDTKRSY
+25 VDTKKSY

-51 LRIQKDRL
+51 LRVQKDRL

-108 PRSRPQL
+108 PRSCSQI
-115 PGGYPVEKAGM
+115 PGGYPVDKAGM
-126 LFSPTNQW
+126 LFSPNTQW
-134 TSIDLA
+134 TPIDLA
-140 RLGDIVKDITTSI
+140 RLEDIVKDITTSI

-170 TSQNE
+170 TSLNE
-175 KYSTGQSEKHSP
+175 KQSPYS
-187 NAVFNPGK
+187 VLDPGK
-195 SGVSQAQVSLENATT
+195 SGVSHAQVSLETATL
-210 AGNEPIPSTWS
+210 ALKESISSTWS
-221 EVAVST
+221 QVAVST
-227 RIDPSK
+227 QIDPSK
-233 LRFPEVRQTTE
+233 LRFPA
-244 SSPPSY
+244 SPPSY
-250 ENIANKSDDRVFAC
+250 QNIATESDDRVFAC
-264 LLDMSP
+264 LLDALP
-270 SNAPRNQSE
+270 SNAPRNQYE

-286 YGFIQDADPE
+286 YGFTQDVDPE
-296 TGHLLSLRRYEELC
+296 TGRLPSLRRYEELC
-310 IALDQKFDESR
+310 IGLDQKSDDST
-321 SRYTGTL
+321 SRYTGTM

-336 PHRPRYAFVYEVP
+336 PHRPRYAFVYEIP
-349 GPASLN
+349 GPASLP
-355 IRSLD
+355 ITSLD
-360 QHHSPQSLLS
+360 HYHSPQTLLS
-370 FLQHAADTV
+370 FLQHAANTDT
-379 SNNMP
+379 NNMP

-399 LLHIHAKGISHRNI
+399 LLHIHAKGVSHRNI
-413 NSSNVVFVDEDR
+413 NSSNVVFVDIDSS
-425 PTDANSMPWKEGAI
+425 TDADAMPWKDGAI
-439 RHPLLTSFDTCAEDT
+439 RRPFLTSFDTSAEDT
-454 RVPHQESFIS
+454 HVAHQESFIPS
-464 KIYRHPMAES
+464 IYRHPMAES
-474 GKRTAYK
+474 GKRFAYK
-481 PAYDIYSLGLILLEV
+481 SAYDIYSLGLILLEV
-496 GLWMPIHQLWKTKY
+496 GLWMPIHKLWKTKY
-510 SHQIFKARLQTVY
+510 SHQTFKARLQTVY

-538 VEYCLSAAD
+538 VEYCLGAAD
-547 TRRANQSTTNQ
+547 ARPPDQSNANQ

-578 PLERCCMIDD
+578 PLERCCVIDD
-588 DDQPIILPASFTSSP
+588 DDQPIILPAPFTSVQ
-603 PEPLPMGG
+603 PEPLPIAS
-611 EAVSVPVPWQ
+611 ETISAPVPWQ
-621 ALKADSPTQPG
+621 ALKVDSPTHPG
-632 HKVDLLVWSH
+632 QKCDLLVWSY
-642 NIPQPA
+642 NIPQPV
-648 RAYFDTVMMPR
+648 RAYFDSVMMPR
-659 LTRMLAKAIN
+659 LSRMLAKAIN

-680 AGKNPETAKPTVL
+680 AGKTPETAKPTVL

-705 LEYVNQDKG
+705 LQYVNQDKG
-714 LFDIQVASGQIT
+714 FFDIQIASGQIT

-731 KRRQKKAAAPEVSQV
+731 KRRQKKAIDSEVSH
-746 TGRQP
+746 TKGRQP
-751 SRYQEKPTCGAS
+751 SRYQAKPTCGAS

-822 ISEDKVHDLE
+822 ISEDILHDLE
-832 CLRALDSDDSEMVED
+832 CLRALDSDDSETSED

-857 PGEGEHVIVTQPAL
+857 PGEGEHIIVTQPAL

-897 IHASSGQRRLM
+897 IHASSGLRRLT

-918 ALFKIHEE
+918 ALFKIHKE
-926 RRAST
+926 RRALK

-937 VKHCQAQGSY
+937 AKHCHAQRPY

-954 ETLGSLRVH
+954 ETLGSLQVH
-963 AYGSTSGLAT
+963 AYGSTSGLAA

-1024 AYSEFGQY
+1024 AYSDFSQY
-1032 ATISPMEVM
+1032 ATIAPMEVL

-1046 QILGASVALPPVY
+1046 QTLGASVALPPIP
-1059 HDTKATACMS
+1059 HETAVES
-1069 FKHQLVANEPQL
+1069 FKHQLVAEEAPLTENEGKGSIKCDHDRHQS
-1081 IGIKGKN
+1081 IGSKN
-1088 PIDRNNYRRESFG
+1088 NTD
-1101 SDYVSGS
+1101 S
-1108 EPEDD
+1108 EPEDS
-1113 APKGTTAPISPPL
+1113 AAKGKTNAPISPPI
-1126 ATSPPTSSHHQ
+1126 ATSPPTSSHQQ
-1137 MADISLDEV
+1137 MPDLSLDEV
-1146 AKKWN
+1146 AKKWS

-1162 SPIKEKGFGEPV
+1162 SPIKGRGFGEPV
-1174 QMKGDGVQARG
+1174 QMKGDGVQARA

>member
-1 MVSSGMELIRN
+1 MELIRN
-12 AQALLPRRLTQMY
+12 AHALLPRRLTQMY

-32 EQIVQA
+32 EQVVQA

-46 SLHLK
+46 LLHLK

-66 ADSKADQTGDID
+66 ADSKADQTSDID

-96 IRELLDEAERIQ
+96 IRESLDEAERIQ

-115 PGGYPVEKAGM
+115 PGGYPVDKAGM

-134 TSIDLA
+134 SSIDLA
-140 RLGDIVKDITTSI
+140 RLEDILKGITTAI
-153 DTLCDLSRSQ
+153 DTLCDLSRSP
-163 EILRQGS
+163 EILRQC
-170 TSQNE
+170 
-175 KYSTGQSEKHSP
+175 STGPDEKRSTGLNEKHSS

-210 AGNEPIPSTWS
+210 ASKESIPSTWS
-221 EVAVST
+221 QVAVSA
-227 RIDPSK
+227 RIDPSR

-250 ENIANKSDDRVFAC
+250 ENIANKSDERVFAC
-264 LLDMSP
+264 LLDMLP
-270 SNAPRNQSE
+270 SNAPQNQSE

-296 TGHLLSLRRYEELC
+296 TGRLPSLRRYEELC
-310 IALDQKFDESR
+310 MALDRKSDECR
-321 SRYTGTL
+321 SRYTGTM

-336 PHRPRYAFVYEVP
+336 PHRPRYAFVYEVS
-349 GPASLN
+349 GPASLS

-370 FLQHAADTV
+370 FLQHAADTI

-399 LLHIHAKGISHRNI
+399 LLHIHAKGICHRNI
-413 NSSNVVFVDEDR
+413 NSSNVVFVNEN
-425 PTDANSMPWKEGAI
+425 PSIDANAMPWKEGAI

-454 RVPHQESFIS
+454 PVPHQESFIS
-464 KIYRHPMAES
+464 SIYRHPMAES
-474 GKRTAYK
+474 GKRTKYK

-510 SHQIFKARLQTVY
+510 SQLGFKARLQTVY
-523 SKKLAGKCGNRYMRV
+523 SKKLAGKCGNRYMHV

-547 TRRANQSTTNQ
+547 ARRPHHSTTNQ

-588 DDQPIILPASFTSSP
+588 DDQSIILPASFASGP
-603 PEPLPMGG
+603 PEPLPVAS
-611 EAVSVPVPWQ
+611 EAASAPVPWQ
-621 ALKADSPTQPG
+621 ALRADSPTQPG

-642 NIPQPA
+642 NVPQPA
-648 RAYFDTVMMPR
+648 RTYFDTVMMPR
-659 LTRMLAKAIN
+659 LSRMLAKAIN

-680 AGKNPETAKPTVL
+680 AGKTPETAKPTVL
-693 MVCSSILRAWKI
+693 MVCSSIRRAWKI

-731 KRRQKKAAAPEVSQV
+731 KRRQKKALYPEVSKS
-746 TGRQP
+746 TGRLP

-792 VHHMLQED
+792 VHHMLQAD

-822 ISEDKVHDLE
+822 ISEDKLHDLE
-832 CLRALDSDDSEMVED
+832 CLRALDSDDSEMIQDV
-847 INMGDLPGTM
+847 NMGDWPGTM

-871 DDVDENFFPDEDEM
+871 DDVDEYFFPDEDEM

-897 IHASSGQRRLM
+897 IHASSGLRRLT

-926 RRAST
+926 RRSST

-937 VKHCQAQGSY
+937 AKLCQARGSY

-973 GTILPTMQQ
+973 GTILPAMQQ

-988 VYPSPVWRVKG
+988 VYPSPVWRIKG

-1009 WVIDNATGGVCGHVT
+1009 WVIDNTTGGLCGHVT

-1032 ATISPMEVM
+1032 ATIAPMEVM

-1046 QILGASVALPPVY
+1046 QTLGASVALPLAC
-1059 HDTKATACMS
+1059 HEARATASMPL
-1069 FKHQLVANEPQL
+1069 KHQIVANELQL
-1081 IGIKGKN
+1081 TEIKGKD
-1088 PIDRNNYRRESFG
+1088 PIKWDSDRPESTNFNC
-1101 SDYVSGS
+1101 VSGS
-1108 EPEDD
+1108 ELEDD
-1113 APKGTTAPISPPL
+1113 AAEWTIAPISPPL
-1126 ATSPPTSSHHQ
+1126 ATSPPALSNHQ
-1137 MADISLDEV
+1137 MADLSLDEV
-1146 AKKWN
+1146 AKKWS

-1162 SPIKEKGFGEPV
+1162 SPIKDKRFGEPV

>member
-1 MVSSGMELIRN
+1 MELFRN
-12 AQALLPRRLTQMY
+12 AHALLPRRLTQMY

-38 NITNPQLS
+38 NTTNPQLS

-51 LRIQKDRL
+51 LRVQKDRL
-59 VAWGLEW
+59 VAWGYEW
-66 ADSKADQTGDID
+66 ADSKADHTGDID

-96 IRELLDEAERIQ
+96 IRDLLDEAERIQ
-108 PRSRPQL
+108 PSSRQQI
-115 PGGYPVEKAGM
+115 PGGYPIDKPGV

-134 TSIDLA
+134 TSVDLA
-140 RLGDIVKDITTSI
+140 RLEDIVKDITTSI
-153 DTLCDLSRSQ
+153 DTLSDLSRSQ
-163 EILRQGS
+163 EILRQGF
-170 TSQNE
+170 TGQNE
-175 KYSTGQSEKHSP
+175 KRSIGQNQKQPS
-187 NAVFNPGK
+187 NAVLNPGK
-195 SGVSQAQVSLENATT
+195 SGVSQAQVSLESATT
-210 AGNEPIPSTWS
+210 GVTELVPSNWS
-221 EVAVST
+221 QVAALT

-233 LRFPEVRQTTE
+233 LRFPETRQTTE
-244 SSPPSY
+244 SLPPSY
-250 ENIANKSDDRVFAC
+250 ENITNKSDDRVFAC
-264 LLDMSP
+264 LLDKLS
-270 SNAPRNQSE
+270 SNAPRNLYE
-279 GKPVLLD
+279 GKPVLID
-286 YGFIQDADPE
+286 YGSLQDRDPE
-296 TGHLLSLRRYEELC
+296 TGHLPSLRRYEELC
-310 IALDQKFDESR
+310 IALDQKSDEAR
-321 SRYTGTL
+321 FQYTGIM

-349 GPASLN
+349 GPASLSVT
-355 IRSLD
+355 SLH
-360 QHHSPQSLLS
+360 QYHSPQSLLS
-370 FLQHAADTV
+370 FLQHAANADT
-379 SNNMP
+379 NNMP

-399 LLHIHAKGISHRNI
+399 LLHVHAKGVSHRNI
-413 NSSNVVFVDEDR
+413 NSSNVVFVDIDR
-425 PTDANSMPWKEGAI
+425 STDANAMPWKDGAI
-439 RHPLLTSFDTCAEDT
+439 RRPFLTSFDASAED
-454 RVPHQESFIS
+454 PHVAHHESFIS
-464 KIYRHPMAES
+464 GIYRHPMAES
-474 GKRTAYK
+474 DRGHAYK

-510 SHQIFKARLQTVY
+510 SNQTFKARLQTVY

-547 TRRANQSTTNQ
+547 ARLPNQSSPNQ
-558 QSSER
+558 QPSER
-563 QQPKLQTDFYWNALK
+563 QQPKLQMDFYWNALK
-578 PLERCCMIDD
+578 PLERCCGIDD
-588 DDQPIILPASFTSSP
+588 DDQPIVLPASFTSDS
-603 PEPLPMGG
+603 PEPVPVAS
-611 EAVSVPVPWQ
+611 ETVSTPVPWQ
-621 ALKADSPTQPG
+621 AFKVDSPTQPG
-632 HKVDLLVWSH
+632 QKCDLLVWSY
-642 NIPQPA
+642 NLPQPV

-659 LTRMLAKAIN
+659 LSRMLAKAIN

-680 AGKNPETAKPTVL
+680 AGKSPETAKPTVM

-705 LEYVNQDKG
+705 LQYVNEDKN

-731 KRRQKKAAAPEVSQV
+731 KRRQKKAVPAPVSRTV
-746 TGRQP
+746 GRQP
-751 SRYQEKPTCGAS
+751 SRYQAKPTCGAS
-763 IGCFV
+763 VGCFV

-779 GIVLVNGEAHGMS
+779 GVVLVNGEAHGMS

-800 QEPDLSLD
+800 VEPDLSLE
-808 GLESLLPD
+808 GLETLLPD

-822 ISEDKVHDLE
+822 ISEDKLHDLE
-832 CLRALDSDDSEMVED
+832 CLRALDSDESDHVED

-857 PGEGEHVIVTQPAL
+857 PGEGEHIIVTQPAL

-897 IHASSGQRRLM
+897 IHASSGLRRLT

-937 VKHCQAQGSY
+937 AKHCQAQGAY
-947 PSQVLKA
+947 PSQVLRA
-954 ETLGSLRVH
+954 EELGNLEVH
-963 AYGSTSGLAT
+963 AYGSTSGLAA

-999 DFGVGGDSGA
+999 EFGVGGDSGA

-1024 AYSEFGQY
+1024 AYSDYGQY
-1032 ATISPMEVM
+1032 ATIAPMEVM

-1046 QILGASVALPPVY
+1046 QTLGASVALPPINHEAAV
-1059 HDTKATACMS
+1059 MS
-1069 FKHQLVANEPQL
+1069 FKHQIVPNAPQL
-1081 IGIKGKN
+1081 TQSKRDD
-1088 PIDRNNYRRESFG
+1088 PINCDQCRRQSIDSKHTSDSEHESNAAT
-1101 SDYVSGS
+1101 
-1108 EPEDD
+1108 ER
-1113 APKGTTAPISPPL
+1113 TTALVSPPI
-1126 ATSPPTSSHHQ
+1126 ATSPPASSHQ
-1137 MADISLDEV
+1137 QIADLSLDEV

-1162 SPIKEKGFGEPV
+1162 SPIKGKGFGESV
-1174 QMKGDGVQARG
+1174 QMSGNGVQARG

>member
-1 MVSSGMELIRN
+1 
-12 AQALLPRRLTQMY
+12 MY

-51 LRIQKDRL
+51 LRVQKDRL

-66 ADSKADQTGDID
+66 ADSKADHTGDID

-96 IRELLDEAERIQ
+96 IRDLLDEAERIQ
-108 PRSRPQL
+108 PRSQPQI
-115 PGGYPVEKAGM
+115 PGGYPVDKPGV
-126 LFSPTNQW
+126 LFSPTDQW

-140 RLGDIVKDITTSI
+140 RLEDIVKDITTSI
-153 DTLCDLSRSQ
+153 DTLCDLSKSQ

-170 TSQNE
+170 TGQNE
-175 KYSTGQSEKHSP
+175 KHSTGQTQKQSST
-187 NAVFNPGK
+187 AVLNPGK
-195 SGVSQAQVSLENATT
+195 SDVSQAQVSLESATT
-210 AGNEPIPSTWS
+210 VVKESVPSTWS
-221 EVAVST
+221 QVAALT

-250 ENIANKSDDRVFAC
+250 ENITNKSDDRVFAC
-264 LLDMSP
+264 LLDMLP
-270 SNAPRNQSE
+270 TNPPRNHYQ
-279 GKPVLLD
+279 GKPVLID
-286 YGFIQDADPE
+286 YGFIQDRDPE
-296 TGHLLSLRRYEELC
+296 GGHLPSLQRYEELC
-310 IALDQKFDESR
+310 IALDRKSDESR
-321 SRYTGTL
+321 SQYTGTM

-349 GPASLN
+349 RPASLN
-355 IRSLD
+355 AMSLD
-360 QHHSPQSLLS
+360 QYQSPQSLLS
-370 FLQHAADTV
+370 FLQHAANTDT
-379 SNNMP
+379 NNMP

-399 LLHIHAKGISHRNI
+399 LLHIHAKGVSHRKI
-413 NSSNVVFVDEDR
+413 NSSNVVFVEIDR
-425 PTDANSMPWKEGAI
+425 STDVNAMPWKDGAI
-439 RHPLLTSFDTCAEDT
+439 RRPFLTSFDTSAEG
-454 RVPHQESFIS
+454 PHAAHQESFIS
-464 KIYRHPMAES
+464 GIYRHPMLES
-474 GKRTAYK
+474 GRTTTYK

-510 SHQIFKARLQTVY
+510 SHQTFKARLQNLY

-547 TRRANQSTTNQ
+547 TRLSNLSSANQ

-563 QQPKLQTDFYWNALK
+563 HQPKLRTDFYWNALK
-578 PLERCCMIDD
+578 PLERCCAIDD
-588 DDQPIILPASFTSSP
+588 DDQPVVLPASFTSDS
-603 PEPLPMGG
+603 PEPLPLAS
-611 EAVSVPVPWQ
+611 EAVPAPIPWQ
-621 ALKADSPTQPG
+621 ALKVDSPTQPG
-632 HKVDLLVWSH
+632 QKCDLLVWSY
-642 NIPQPA
+642 NLPQPV

-659 LTRMLAKAIN
+659 LSRMLAKAIN

-680 AGKNPETAKPTVL
+680 AGTTPETAKPTVL
-693 MVCSSILRAWKI
+693 MVCSSILRVWKI
-705 LEYVNQDKG
+705 LQYVNEDKG

-731 KRRQKKAAAPEVSQV
+731 KRRPKKAIPAEVSQ
-746 TGRQP
+746 TECRQP
-751 SRYQEKPTCGAS
+751 SRYQAKPTCGAS

-808 GLESLLPD
+808 GLETLLPD

-822 ISEDKVHDLE
+822 ISEDKMHDIE
-832 CLRALDSDDSEMVED
+832 CLRALDSDDTENVED

-857 PGEGEHVIVTQPAL
+857 PGEGEHIIVTQPAL

-897 IHASSGQRRLM
+897 IHASSGLRRLT
-908 YGSVAHEVDW
+908 YGSIAHEVDW

-926 RRAST
+926 RRALM

-937 VKHCQAQGSY
+937 AKHCQVQGAY
-947 PSQVLKA
+947 PSQVLRA
-954 ETLGSLRVH
+954 ETLGSLQVH
-963 AYGSTSGLAT
+963 AFGSTSGLAA

-1009 WVIDNATGGVCGHVT
+1009 WVIDNTTGGVCGHVT
-1024 AYSEFGQY
+1024 AYSDFGQY
-1032 ATISPMEVM
+1032 ATIAPMEVM

-1046 QILGASVALPPVY
+1046 QTLGASVALPPT
-1059 HDTKATACMS
+1059 HHETAVMS
-1069 FKHQLVANEPQL
+1069 FKHQIVTHEPQQ
-1081 IGIKGKN
+1081 ITNRGKDPVSCDRYPRQTIDPKHHSDSEREGDPAAKG
-1088 PIDRNNYRRESFG
+1088 R
-1101 SDYVSGS
+1101 
-1108 EPEDD
+1108 
-1113 APKGTTAPISPPL
+1113 TAALVSPPI
-1126 ATSPPTSSHHQ
+1126 ATSPPASSHQ
-1137 MADISLDEV
+1137 QIADLSLDEV

-1156 RNSRGG
+1156 RNSWNREQGKRNSSGG
-1162 SPIKEKGFGEPV
+1162 SPISRGFGEPV
-1174 QMKGDGVQARG
+1174 QMNGNGVQARG

>member
-1 MVSSGMELIRN
+1 
-12 AQALLPRRLTQMY
+12 MY
-25 VDTKRSY
+25 VDTKKSY

-115 PGGYPVEKAGM
+115 PGGYPVDKAGM

-140 RLGDIVKDITTSI
+140 RLEDIVKDITTSI

-170 TSQNE
+170 TSRNE
-175 KYSTGQSEKHSP
+175 KDFSGQSEKQSS

-195 SGVSQAQVSLENATT
+195 SGVFQAQISQENAST
-210 AGNEPIPSTWS
+210 AGNEPIPSTWP

-233 LRFPEVRQTTE
+233 LRFPEARLATE

-264 LLDMSP
+264 LLDILP
-270 SNAPRNQSE
+270 SNALRNLSE

-286 YGFIQDADPE
+286 YGSIHDADPE
-296 TGHLLSLRRYEELC
+296 TGRLPSLQRYEELC
-310 IALDQKFDESR
+310 IALSQSPDKSR
-321 SRYTGTL
+321 SRYTGTM

-336 PHRPRYAFVYEVP
+336 PHRPRYVFVYEVP
-349 GPASLN
+349 GPSSLN
-355 IRSLD
+355 IRSLN

-370 FLQHAADTV
+370 FLQHAANTV

-399 LLHIHAKGISHRNI
+399 LIHIHAKGVSHRNI
-413 NSSNVVFVDEDR
+413 NSSNVVFVDGDLS
-425 PTDANSMPWKEGAI
+425 TDSNAMPWKEGAI

-454 RVPHQESFIS
+454 RAPYQESFIS
-464 KIYRHPMAES
+464 SIYRHPMAES
-474 GKRTAYK
+474 GRRTAYR

-510 SHQIFKARLQTVY
+510 THQIFKARLQNVY

-538 VEYCLSAAD
+538 VEYCLGAAD
-547 TRRANQSTTNQ
+547 VRRPNQSTTNQ
-558 QSSER
+558 QSNER
-563 QQPKLQTDFYWNALK
+563 QQPKLRTDFYWNALK

-588 DDQPIILPASFTSSP
+588 DDQPIILPASFSSGP
-603 PEPLPMGG
+603 PEALPVAN
-611 EAVSVPVPWQ
+611 EAVPWQ

-632 HKVDLLVWSH
+632 HKVDILVWSY

-648 RAYFDTVMMPR
+648 RTYFDTVMMPR
-659 LTRMLAKAIN
+659 LSRMLAKAIN

-680 AGKNPETAKPTVL
+680 AGKTPETAKPTVL

-731 KRRQKKAAAPEVSQV
+731 KRRQKKAVGPEVSQ
-746 TGRQP
+746 TPGRQP

-800 QEPDLSLD
+800 QEPDLSLE
-808 GLESLLPD
+808 GMESLLPD

-822 ISEDKVHDLE
+822 ISEDKLHDLE
-832 CLRALDSDDSEMVED
+832 CLRALDSDTPEITED

-871 DDVDENFFPDEDEM
+871 DDVDKNFFPDEDEM

-897 IHASSGQRRLM
+897 IHASSGLRRLT

-926 RRAST
+926 RRSST

-937 VKHCQAQGSY
+937 GKYCQIQGSY

-954 ETLGSLRVH
+954 ETLGSLQVH

-988 VYPSPVWRVKG
+988 VYPSPVWRVIG

-1009 WVIDNATGGVCGHVT
+1009 WVIDNATGGLCGHVT

-1032 ATISPMEVM
+1032 ATIAPMEVM

-1046 QILGASVALPPVY
+1046 QTLGASVALPPT
-1059 HDTKATACMS
+1059 HHGATTTAIMS
-1069 FKHQLVANEPQL
+1069 FKHQIVENELQL
-1081 IGIKGKN
+1081 TNNKEKGPIGC
-1088 PIDRNNYRRESFG
+1088 DDYRRQSIESN
-1101 SDYVSGS
+1101 YVSDS

-1113 APKGTTAPISPPL
+1113 AAKGTAAPISPPL
-1126 ATSPPTSSHHQ
+1126 ATSPPASSHHQ
-1137 MADISLDEV
+1137 MADLSLDEV

-1162 SPIKEKGFGEPV
+1162 SPITGKGFGEPV
-1174 QMKGDGVQARG
+1174 QMKGDGVRARG

>member
-1 MVSSGMELIRN
+1 
-12 AQALLPRRLTQMY
+12 MY
-25 VDTKRSY
+25 VDTKKSY

-46 SLHLK
+46 LLHLK

-66 ADSKADQTGDID
+66 ADSKADQTDDID
-78 GSLDRAGISD
+78 KSLDRAGISD

-108 PRSRPQL
+108 PRSRPQI
-115 PGGYPVEKAGM
+115 PGGYPVDKAGM

-134 TSIDLA
+134 TSTDLA
-140 RLGDIVKDITTSI
+140 RLEDIVKDITTSI

-170 TSQNE
+170 TSQNG
-175 KYSTGQSEKHSP
+175 KRSTSQSEKQSS
-187 NAVFNPGK
+187 NAAFNPGK
-195 SGVSQAQVSLENATT
+195 SGVSQTQVSLENATM
-210 AGNEPIPSTWS
+210 AGKESIPSTWS
-221 EVAVST
+221 EVAGST

-244 SSPPSY
+244 LSPPSY

-264 LLDMSP
+264 LLDVLH
-270 SNAPRNQSE
+270 QSE
-279 GKPVLLD
+279 GRPVLLD

-296 TGHLLSLRRYEELC
+296 TGRLLSLRRYEELC
-310 IALDQKFDESR
+310 IALDRKFDESR
-321 SRYTGTL
+321 SRYTGTM

-349 GPASLN
+349 GPASLS

-370 FLQHAADTV
+370 FLQHGADTI

-413 NSSNVVFVDEDR
+413 NSSNVVFVVEDR
-425 PTDANSMPWKEGAI
+425 PADANSMPWKEGAI

-454 RVPHQESFIS
+454 RAPHQESFIS
-464 KIYRHPMAES
+464 RIYRHPMAES

-481 PAYDIYSLGLILLEV
+481 PAYDIYSLGLILFEV
-496 GLWMPIHQLWKTKY
+496 GLWMPIHQLWKIKY
-510 SHQIFKARLQTVY
+510 SHQGFKARLQTVY
-523 SKKLAGKCGNRYMRV
+523 AKKLAAKCGNRYMRV
-538 VEYCLSAAD
+538 VEYCLGAAD
-547 TRRANQSTTNQ
+547 ARLPNQSTTDQ

-588 DDQPIILPASFTSSP
+588 DDQPIILPASFTSGP
-603 PEPLPMGG
+603 PEPLPIAS
-611 EAVSVPVPWQ
+611 EVVSAPVPWQ
-621 ALKADSPTQPG
+621 ALKADCPTQPG
-632 HKVDLLVWSH
+632 QKVDLLVWSH
-642 NIPQPA
+642 HIPQPA
-648 RAYFDTVMMPR
+648 RTYFDTVMMPR

-680 AGKNPETAKPTVL
+680 AGRTPETAKPTVL

-705 LEYVNQDKG
+705 LEYVNQDKAF
-714 LFDIQVASGQIT
+714 FDIQVASGQIT

-746 TGRQP
+746 RGRQP

-779 GIVLVNGEAHGMS
+779 GILLVNGEAHGMS

-808 GLESLLPD
+808 GLEGLLPD

-822 ISEDKVHDLE
+822 ISEDKMHDLE

-847 INMGDLPGTM
+847 INIGDLPGTT
-857 PGEGEHVIVTQPAL
+857 PGEGEHIIVTQPAL
-871 DDVDENFFPDEDEM
+871 DDVDENFFLDEEEM

-897 IHASSGQRRLM
+897 IHASSGQRRCL
-908 YGSVAHEVDW
+908 YKSVAHEVDW

-1024 AYSEFGQY
+1024 AYSEIGQY
-1032 ATISPMEVM
+1032 ATLAPMEVM

-1046 QILGASVALPPVY
+1046 QTLGVSVALPPVC
-1059 HDTKATACMS
+1059 HGTTANPVTS
-1069 FKHQLVANEPQL
+1069 LKYQIEANEPQL
-1081 IGIKGKN
+1081 TEKKGKD
-1088 PIDRNNYRRESFG
+1088 PIDCEHRRRESVD
-1101 SDYVSGS
+1101 SNYVSGSGS
-1108 EPEDD
+1108 EPEND
-1113 APKGTTAPISPPL
+1113 AATGTTSPISPPL
-1126 ATSPPTSSHHQ
+1126 ATSPPASSHHHT
-1137 MADISLDEV
+1137 ADLSLDKV

-1162 SPIKEKGFGEPV
+1162 SPIKGKGFGEPV

>member
-1 MVSSGMELIRN
+1 
-12 AQALLPRRLTQMY
+12 MY

-32 EQIVQA
+32 EQVVQA

-51 LRIQKDRL
+51 LRVQKDRL

-66 ADSKADQTGDID
+66 ADSKAGQTGDID

-108 PRSRPQL
+108 PRSRPHI
-115 PGGYPVEKAGM
+115 PGGYPVDKAGM

-140 RLGDIVKDITTSI
+140 RLEDIIKDITTSI

-163 EILRQGS
+163 EILRHGS
-170 TSQNE
+170 SAQNE
-175 KYSTGQSEKHSP
+175 KRSTGKTEKQFSS
-187 NAVFNPGK
+187 AVLNPGK
-195 SGVSQAQVSLENATT
+195 SGVSHAQVALENATT
-210 AGNEPIPSTWS
+210 AVKESVPASWS
-221 EVAVST
+221 QATAST
-227 RIDPSK
+227 RIDPSR
-233 LRFPEVRQTTE
+233 LRFPEVRKATE
-244 SSPPSY
+244 LSPPSY

-264 LLDMSP
+264 LLEMLP
-270 SNAPRNQSE
+270 SNAPRNQYE

-286 YGFIQDADPE
+286 YGFIQDVDPE
-296 TGHLLSLRRYEELC
+296 TGRLPSLRRYEELC
-310 IALDQKFDESR
+310 IALDQNSDESS
-321 SRYTGTL
+321 SRYTGTM

-349 GPASLN
+349 GPASLS
-355 IRSLD
+355 ITSLD
-360 QHHSPQSLLS
+360 QYHPPQSLLS
-370 FLQHAADTV
+370 FLQHAANTV
-379 SNNMP
+379 TINMP

-399 LLHIHAKGISHRNI
+399 LLHIHAKGVSHRNI
-413 NSSNVVFVDEDR
+413 NSSNVVFVDVDR
-425 PTDANSMPWKEGAI
+425 PTDTNPMPWKDGAI
-439 RHPLLTSFDTCAEDT
+439 RRPFLTSFDTSVEDT
-454 RVPHQESFIS
+454 RAAHQESFIS
-464 KIYRHPMAES
+464 SIYRHPMAEC

-481 PAYDIYSLGLILLEV
+481 SAYDIYSLGLILLEV

-510 SHQIFKARLQTVY
+510 SHHSFKARLQTVY
-523 SKKLAGKCGNRYMRV
+523 SKKLAGKCGDRYMRV

-547 TRRANQSTTNQ
+547 AKRPNQPNPNQ
-558 QSSER
+558 QPSVR

-588 DDQPIILPASFTSSP
+588 DDQPTVLPASFTSDR
-603 PEPLPMGG
+603 PEPLPVAS
-611 EAVSVPVPWQ
+611 EAVSAPVPWQ
-621 ALKADSPTQPG
+621 ALKVDSPTQPG
-632 HKVDLLVWSH
+632 HKCDLLVWSH
-642 NIPQPA
+642 NIPQPV

-659 LTRMLAKAIN
+659 LSRMLSKAIN

-675 IDVFM
+675 VNVFM
-680 AGKNPETAKPTVL
+680 AGKSPETAKPTVL

-705 LEYVNQDKG
+705 LQYVNEDKG
-714 LFDIQVASGQIT
+714 MFDIQVASGQIT

-731 KRRQKKAAAPEVSQV
+731 KRRQKKAVTPEVSQINC
-746 TGRQP
+746 RQP
-751 SRYQEKPTCGAS
+751 SRYQAKPTCGAS

-822 ISEDKVHDLE
+822 ISEDKLHDLE

-857 PGEGEHVIVTQPAL
+857 PGEGEHIIVTQPAL
-871 DDVDENFFPDEDEM
+871 DDVEENFFPDENEM

-897 IHASSGQRRLM
+897 IHASSGLRRLT

-937 VKHCQAQGSY
+937 VKHCQAQGAY

-954 ETLGSLRVH
+954 EALGSLQVH
-963 AYGSTSGLAT
+963 AYGSTSGLAA

-1024 AYSEFGQY
+1024 AYSDFGQY
-1032 ATISPMEVM
+1032 ATIAPMEVM

-1046 QILGASVALPPVY
+1046 QTLGASVALPPT
-1059 HDTKATACMS
+1059 HDEAAVMS
-1069 FKHQLVANEPQL
+1069 FKHQIVADETQL
-1081 IGIKGKN
+1081 TQDKGKG
-1088 PIDRNNYRRESFG
+1088 PINCDHSRRRSMDSNYN
-1101 SDYVSGS
+1101 SDS

-1113 APKGTTAPISPPL
+1113 AAKGIMTPPLSPPI
-1126 ATSPPTSSHHQ
+1126 ATSPPASSHQQ
-1137 MADISLDEV
+1137 MADLSLDEV

-1162 SPIKEKGFGEPV
+1162 SPITGKGFGEQV
-1174 QMKGDGVQARG
+1174 QMKGDGVQARC

>member
-1 MVSSGMELIRN
+1 MELLRN
-12 AQALLPRRLTQMY
+12 AHALLPRRLTQMY
-25 VDTKRSY
+25 VDTKKSY

-51 LRIQKDRL
+51 LRVQKDRL

-108 PRSRPQL
+108 PRSRPQI
-115 PGGYPVEKAGM
+115 PGGYPVDKPGM
-126 LFSPTNQW
+126 LFSPNNQW
-134 TSIDLA
+134 TPIDLA
-140 RLGDIVKDITTSI
+140 RLEDIVKDIKTSI

-170 TSQNE
+170 TIPNE
-175 KYSTGQSEKHSP
+175 KRSTSQIEKQSP
-187 NAVFNPGK
+187 NAVLDPGK
-195 SGVSQAQVSLENATT
+195 SGVSQAQVSLENTT
-210 AGNEPIPSTWS
+210 PAAKESISSTWS
-221 EVAVST
+221 QVHFST
-227 RIDPSK
+227 RIDPNK
-233 LRFPEVRQTTE
+233 LRFPA
-244 SSPPSY
+244 SPPSY
-250 ENIANKSDDRVFAC
+250 QNIATESDDRVFAC
-264 LLDMSP
+264 LLDTWP
-270 SNAPRNQSE
+270 SKNQYE

-286 YGFIQDADPE
+286 YGFTQDVDPE
-296 TGHLLSLRRYEELC
+296 TGHLPSFRRYEELY
-310 IALDQKFDESR
+310 IALDQKSDDST
-321 SRYTGTL
+321 SRYTGTM

-336 PHRPRYAFVYEVP
+336 PHRPRYAFVYEIP
-349 GPASLN
+349 GPASLR
-355 IRSLD
+355 ITSLD
-360 QHHSPQSLLS
+360 HYHSPQTLLS
-370 FLQHAADTV
+370 FLQHAANTDT
-379 SNNMP
+379 NNMP

-399 LLHIHAKGISHRNI
+399 LLHIHAKGVSHRNI
-413 NSSNVVFVDEDR
+413 NSSNVVFVDIDR
-425 PTDANSMPWKEGAI
+425 STDTDAMPWKDGAI
-439 RHPLLTSFDTCAEDT
+439 RRPFLTSFDTSGEDT
-454 RVPHQESFIS
+454 HAAHQESFIS
-464 KIYRHPMAES
+464 SIYRHPTAES
-474 GKRTAYK
+474 GIRTAYK
-481 PAYDIYSLGLILLEV
+481 PAHDIYSLGLILLEV
-496 GLWMPIHQLWKTKY
+496 GLWMPIHKLWKTKY
-510 SHQIFKARLQTVY
+510 SHQTFKARLQTVY

-547 TRRANQSTTNQ
+547 ARPPNQSSANQ

-563 QQPKLQTDFYWNALK
+563 QQPKLQTEFYWNVLK
-578 PLERCCMIDD
+578 PLERCCVIDD
-588 DDQPIILPASFTSSP
+588 DDQPVILPALFTSGQPESP
-603 PEPLPMGG
+603 RIAS
-611 EAVSVPVPWQ
+611 EAVSAPVPWQ
-621 ALKADSPTQPG
+621 ALKVDSPTQPG
-632 HKVDLLVWSH
+632 QKCDLLVWSY
-642 NIPQPA
+642 NIPQPV
-648 RAYFDTVMMPR
+648 RVYFDSVMMPR
-659 LTRMLAKAIN
+659 LSRMLAKAIN

-680 AGKNPETAKPTVL
+680 AGKTAETAKPTVL

-705 LEYVNQDKG
+705 LQYVNQDKG

-731 KRRQKKAAAPEVSQV
+731 KRRQKKAVDSEASRAK
-746 TGRQP
+746 GRQP
-751 SRYQEKPTCGAS
+751 SRYQAKPTCGAS

-808 GLESLLPD
+808 GLETLLPD

-822 ISEDKVHDLE
+822 ISEDKLHDLE
-832 CLRALDSDDSEMVED
+832 CLRALDSDDSEMAED
-847 INMGDLPGTM
+847 INMGDLPGTL
-857 PGEGEHVIVTQPAL
+857 PGEGEHIIVTQPAL

-897 IHASSGQRRLM
+897 IHASSGLRRLT

-918 ALFKIHEE
+918 ALFKIYEE
-926 RRAST
+926 RRSLKNA
-931 NTVEGG
+931 VEGG
-937 VKHCQAQGSY
+937 AKHCQVQRPY

-954 ETLGSLRVH
+954 ETLGSLQVH
-963 AYGSTSGLAT
+963 AYGSTSGLAA

-1024 AYSEFGQY
+1024 AYSDFSQY
-1032 ATISPMEVM
+1032 ATIAPMEVM

-1046 QILGASVALPPVY
+1046 QTLGASVALPPIPHEAVV
-1059 HDTKATACMS
+1059 DS
-1069 FKHQLVANEPQL
+1069 FKHQLVAEETPLTEN
-1081 IGIKGKN
+1081 KGKGSLN
-1088 PIDRNNYRRESFG
+1088 CDHHRHQSLDSNHNNTDSES
-1101 SDYVSGS
+1101 
-1108 EPEDD
+1108 EDP
-1113 APKGTTAPISPPL
+1113 APKERTTDARTSPPI
-1126 ATSPPTSSHHQ
+1126 ATSPPASSHQQ
-1137 MADISLDEV
+1137 MPDLSLDEV

-1156 RNSRGG
+1156 RNSWGSK
-1162 SPIKEKGFGEPV
+1162 SPIKGKGFGGDPV
-1174 QMKGDGVQARG
+1174 PMKGDGVQARA

>member
-1 MVSSGMELIRN
+1 
-12 AQALLPRRLTQMY
+12 MY

-32 EQIVQA
+32 EQVVQA

-51 LRIQKDRL
+51 LRVQKDRL

-66 ADSKADQTGDID
+66 ADSKAGQIGDID

-108 PRSRPQL
+108 PRSRPQI
-115 PGGYPVEKAGM
+115 PGGYPVDKAGM

-140 RLGDIVKDITTSI
+140 RLEDIIKDITTSI

-163 EILRQGS
+163 EILRHGS
-170 TSQNE
+170 SAQNE
-175 KYSTGQSEKHSP
+175 KRSTGKTEKQFSS
-187 NAVFNPGK
+187 AVLNPGK
-195 SGVSQAQVSLENATT
+195 SGVSHAQVALENATT
-210 AGNEPIPSTWS
+210 AVKESIPASLSQAT
-221 EVAVST
+221 AST
-227 RIDPSK
+227 RIDPSR
-233 LRFPEVRQTTE
+233 LRFPDVRKTTE

-264 LLDMSP
+264 LLDMLP
-270 SNAPRNQSE
+270 SNAPRNQYE

-286 YGFIQDADPE
+286 YGFIQDVDPE
-296 TGHLLSLRRYEELC
+296 TGRLPSLRRYEELY
-310 IALDQKFDESR
+310 IALDQNPDETN
-321 SRYTGTL
+321 SRYTGTM
-328 RLLGWFVD
+328 RLLGWFVS
-336 PHRPRYAFVYEVP
+336 PHRPGYAFVYEVP
-349 GPASLN
+349 GPASLS
-355 IRSLD
+355 ITSLD
-360 QHHSPQSLLS
+360 QYHPPQSLLS
-370 FLQHAADTV
+370 FLQHAANTV
-379 SNNMP
+379 TINMP

-399 LLHIHAKGISHRNI
+399 LLHIHAKGVSHRNI
-413 NSSNVVFVDEDR
+413 NSSNVVFVDVDR
-425 PTDANSMPWKEGAI
+425 PTNTNPMPWKDGAI
-439 RHPLLTSFDTCAEDT
+439 RRPFLTSFDTSAEDT
-454 RVPHQESFIS
+454 RAAHQESFIS
-464 KIYRHPMAES
+464 SIYRHPMAES

-481 PAYDIYSLGLILLEV
+481 SAYDIYSLGLILLEV

-510 SHQIFKARLQTVY
+510 SHQSFKARLQTVY
-523 SKKLAGKCGNRYMRV
+523 SKKLAGKCGDRYMRV

-547 TRRANQSTTNQ
+547 AKRPNQPNANQQPSG
-558 QSSER
+558 R

-588 DDQPIILPASFTSSP
+588 DDQPIVLPASFTSDR
-603 PEPLPMGG
+603 PEPLPVAS
-611 EAVSVPVPWQ
+611 EAVSAPVPWQ
-621 ALKADSPTQPG
+621 ALKVDSPTQPG
-632 HKVDLLVWSH
+632 HKCDLLVWSH
-642 NIPQPA
+642 NIPQPV

-659 LTRMLAKAIN
+659 LSRMLSKAIN

-675 IDVFM
+675 VNVFM
-680 AGKNPETAKPTVL
+680 AGKSPETAKPTVL

-705 LEYVNQDKG
+705 LQYVNEDKG
-714 LFDIQVASGQIT
+714 MFDIQVASGQIT

-731 KRRQKKAAAPEVSQV
+731 TRRQKKGVTPEVSHIK
-746 TGRQP
+746 GRQP
-751 SRYQEKPTCGAS
+751 SRYQAKPTCGAS

-822 ISEDKVHDLE
+822 ISEDKLHDLE
-832 CLRALDSDDSEMVED
+832 CLRALDSDDSEMVEN

-857 PGEGEHVIVTQPAL
+857 PGEGEHIIVTQPAL
-871 DDVDENFFPDEDEM
+871 DDVEENFFPDEDEM

-897 IHASSGQRRLM
+897 IHASSGLRRLT

-937 VKHCQAQGSY
+937 VKHCQAQGAY

-954 ETLGSLRVH
+954 EALGNLQVH
-963 AYGSTSGLAT
+963 AYGSTSGLAA

-1024 AYSEFGQY
+1024 AYSDFGQY
-1032 ATISPMEVM
+1032 ATIAPMEVM

-1046 QILGASVALPPVY
+1046 QTLGTSVALPPTHHEAAV
-1059 HDTKATACMS
+1059 MS
-1069 FKHQLVANEPQL
+1069 FKHQIVADETQL
-1081 IGIKGKN
+1081 TQDKGKG
-1088 PIDRNNYRRESFG
+1088 PIKCDRSRRRSIDSNYN
-1101 SDYVSGS
+1101 SDS

-1113 APKGTTAPISPPL
+1113 AAKERMTPPLSPPI
-1126 ATSPPTSSHHQ
+1126 ATSPPASSHQQ
-1137 MADISLDEV
+1137 MADLSLDEV

-1162 SPIKEKGFGEPV
+1162 SSITGKGFGEQV
-1174 QMKGDGVQARG
+1174 QMKGDGVQARC

>member
-1 MVSSGMELIRN
+1 
-12 AQALLPRRLTQMY
+12 MY

-32 EQIVQA
+32 EQIVRA
-38 NITNPQLS
+38 DITNPQLS

-59 VAWGLEW
+59 VAWGLQW

-108 PRSRPQL
+108 PHSRPQL
-115 PGGYPVEKAGM
+115 PGGYPVDKAGM

-140 RLGDIVKDITTSI
+140 RLEDTVKDITTSI

-170 TSQNE
+170 TVQNE
-175 KYSTGQSEKHSP
+175 KQSST
-187 NAVFNPGK
+187 AVLNPGK

-210 AGNEPIPSTWS
+210 AGTTSIPSTWS
-221 EVAVST
+221 HVAVSS
-227 RIDPSK
+227 RIDPQK
-233 LRFPEVRQTTE
+233 LRFPEMRQTTE

-264 LLDMSP
+264 LLDVLP

-279 GKPVLLD
+279 GKPVLVD

-296 TGHLLSLRRYEELC
+296 TGHLPSLRRYEELR
-310 IALDQKFDESR
+310 IALDQKPDESE
-321 SRYTGTL
+321 SRYTGTT

-349 GPASLN
+349 GPASLS

-370 FLQHAADTV
+370 FLQHAANTY

-384 CLEDRFRL
+384 CLEDRYRL

-413 NSSNVVFVDEDR
+413 NSSNVVFMDQNGS
-425 PTDANSMPWKEGAI
+425 TDSSAMPWKDGAI

-454 RVPHQESFIS
+454 HAAHQESFIS
-464 KIYRHPMAES
+464 SIYRHPMAGS
-474 GKRTAYK
+474 GKRTTYK
-481 PAYDIYSLGLILLEV
+481 PTYDIYSLGLILLEV

-510 SHQIFKARLQTVY
+510 THQIFKARLQTVY
-523 SKKLAGKCGNRYMRV
+523 SKKLAGKCGNIYMRV
-538 VEYCLSAAD
+538 VEYCLRAAD
-547 TRRANQSTTNQ
+547 ARRPNQSTANQ
-558 QSSER
+558 QPSER
-563 QQPKLQTDFYWNALK
+563 QQPRLQTDFYWNALK
-578 PLERCCMIDD
+578 PLQRCCMIDD
-588 DDQPIILPASFTSSP
+588 DNQSTILPASFASGR
-603 PEPLPMGG
+603 PEPLPIAS
-611 EAVSVPVPWQ
+611 EAPVPWQ
-621 ALKADSPTQPG
+621 ALKVDSPTQPG
-632 HKVDLLVWSH
+632 HKFELLVWSH
-642 NIPQPA
+642 NIPQPV
-648 RAYFDTVMMPR
+648 RVYFDTVMMPK
-659 LTRMLAKAIN
+659 LSRMLAKAIN

-680 AGKNPETAKPTVL
+680 AGKTPETAKPTVL
-693 MVCSSILRAWKI
+693 MVCNSILRAWKI
-705 LEYVNQDKG
+705 LQYVNEDKG
-714 LFDIQVASGQIT
+714 LFDIQIASGQIT

-731 KRRQKKAAAPEVSQV
+731 KRRQRKTMLPEVSQ
-746 TGRQP
+746 TKGRQP

-822 ISEDKVHDLE
+822 ISEDKLHDLE
-832 CLRALDSDDSEMVED
+832 CLRALDSDDSEFVED

-857 PGEGEHVIVTQPAL
+857 PGGGEHIIVTQPAL

-897 IHASSGQRRLM
+897 VHASSGLRRLT

-931 NTVEGG
+931 NTIVGG
-937 VKHCQAQGSY
+937 AEHCQAQGSY

-954 ETLGSLRVH
+954 ETLGSLQVH

-1032 ATISPMEVM
+1032 ATIAPMEVM
-1041 LHDME
+1041 LHDIE
-1046 QILGASVALPPVY
+1046 QTLGVSVALPPT
-1059 HDTKATACMS
+1059 HHGATATAVMS
-1069 FKHQLVANEPQL
+1069 FKHQIVANDSQL
-1081 IGIKGKN
+1081 TENKGKG
-1088 PIDRNNYRRESFG
+1088 PIYVDNYRRHSIE

-1108 EPEDD
+1108 EVEEEL
-1113 APKGTTAPISPPL
+1113 AKETTAPVSPPL
-1126 ATSPPTSSHHQ
+1126 ATSPPASSHKI
-1137 MADISLDEV
+1137 AEVSLDEV

-1162 SPIKEKGFGEPV
+1162 SPIKGKGFGEPV
-1174 QMKGDGVQARG
+1174 QMKADGVQARG

>member
-115 PGGYPVEKAGM
+115 PGGYPVDKAGM

-264 LLDMSP
+264 LLDVSP

-321 SRYTGTL
+321 SRYTGTM

-523 SKKLAGKCGNRYMRV
+523 SKKLAGKCGNRYKRV

-800 QEPDLSLD
+800 QEPDLNLD

-931 NTVEGG
+931 NAVEGG

-1088 PIDRNNYRRESFG
+1088 PVDRNNYRRESFG